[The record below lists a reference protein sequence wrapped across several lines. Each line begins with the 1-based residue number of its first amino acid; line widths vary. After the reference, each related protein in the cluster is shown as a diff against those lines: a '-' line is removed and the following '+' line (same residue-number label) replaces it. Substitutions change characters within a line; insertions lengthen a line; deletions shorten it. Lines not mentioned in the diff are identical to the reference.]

1 MFAQVIV
8 DVPVKQVN
16 RPFEY
21 RIPAIFEGKIEVG
34 MRVVVP
40 FAGRSVQGFVVSI
53 RPTSDFEGELK
64 EIERLM
70 DLEPVLSKEMIELGE
85 YMSNHLFAFLIHC
98 YQTMLPAML
107 KTTTRKLENP
117 QEQEE
122 IFQRIFNEQ
131 LEIEVT
137 DEMPK
142 EVLSELL
149 RLKQKGI
156 VQTKTLVEDRKQ
168 IKTEDWIVLS
178 YLPEEYL
185 EMMKQVPKNAAKQ
198 LRFLEGLSSLENT
211 EISKAEF
218 ITRFNVVQADVKKA
232 LEKGWILL
240 EKRAVDRD
248 PYAGRKIVHSKPFEL
263 NEEQKQVFQQVLEEE
278 SDETSHVYLLQGVT
292 GSGKTE
298 IYIELIKKAF
308 FEGYGSI
315 FLVPEIS
322 LTPQMVERFQSEFKN
337 NIAILHS
344 SLSDIERAK
353 EWESIYTGEKKIVL
367 GVRSAIFSPVKNLK
381 YIILDEEHEATY
393 KQDSSPRYNAKY
405 VAIKRCLDE
414 DAKLILG
421 SATPSIESYY
431 YAKTGIYELLSLED
445 RYGNAQMPDIQVV
458 DMKQEDDLFFS
469 KALLEE
475 IKNTLLKNEQVIL
488 LLNRKGYSTY
498 IQCKDCGYVEE
509 CENCSI
515 KMSYYKGVNKYKC
528 NYCGKQIHY
537 TGKCT
542 KCGSTNLIHSGK
554 GIERI
559 EEELKKYFDVPMIK
573 VDSELSRNKD
583 YFSKIYKDF
592 SDKKYSILIG
602 TQIIAKGLHFPN
614 VTLVGVINSD
624 IILNFPDF
632 RSGEKTFQLLT
643 QVSGRAGR
651 GDKKGKVIIQ
661 TYEPENNVIKDSKEE
676 NYDLFYEKEIN
687 SRKIFSYPPFS
698 KILNIGFSSEDEAR
712 LLEISKKF
720 YDEIK
725 SENIELYGP
734 MPSMVYKVQK
744 RFRMNIFVKGSKK
757 KIDKFKLF
765 LKRKLNEFNDAKV
778 RIVVDIDPINMM

>member
-1 MFAQVIV
+1 MQYFDIYIDSMKGIYTYSDKNDEFEIGENVIV
-8 DVPVKQVN
+8 
-16 RPFEY
+16 PF
-21 RIPAIFEGKIEVG
+21 RNIKK
-34 MRVVVP
+34 
-40 FAGRSVQGFVVSI
+40 SGFII
-53 RPTSDFEGELK
+53 RKNLK
-64 EIERLM
+64 ENFNFK
-70 DLEPVLSKEMIELGE
+70 VLNISSKVKN
-85 YMSNHLFAFLIHC
+85 S
-98 YQTMLPAML
+98 L
-107 KTTTRKLENP
+107 K
-117 QEQEE
+117 
-122 IFQRIFNEQ
+122 
-131 LEIEVT
+131 
-137 DEMPK
+137 
-142 EVLSELL
+142 LL
-149 RLKQKGI
+149 N
-156 VQTKTLVEDRKQ
+156 KQ
-168 IKTEDWIVLS
+168 IKLIEWMVDYYLASYDSVIKAMIPKKIKISYNNIYIINLDRLNILS
-178 YLPEEYL
+178 EYL
-185 EMMKQVPKNAAKQ
+185 DNEIINHVFSLVTISYSTAKTKFKKSVIDNLINKGFLYKNDNNIYINIEKFYKLKEENKEIFEYFYKKTIIKKEKLEEKFKKNDIKELEEKEILKIEANINEKKEYVSNNTEKVFENKSLLNKKQ
-198 LRFLEGLSSLENT
+198 LAIKENIEKSIKKYFLL
-211 EISKAEF
+211 K
-218 ITRFNVVQADVKKA
+218 
-232 LEKGWILL
+232 
-240 EKRAVDRD
+240 
-248 PYAGRKIVHSKPFEL
+248 
-263 NEEQKQVFQQVLEEE
+263 
-278 SDETSHVYLLQGVT
+278 GVT

-509 CENCSI
+509 CDNCSI
-515 KMSYYKGVNKYKC
+515 KMSYYKSTNKYKC
-528 NYCGKQIHY
+528 NYCGKQIYY

-676 NYDLFYEKEIN
+676 NYDLFYEKEIS
-687 SRKIFSYPPFS
+687 SRKVFSYPPFS

-712 LLEISKKF
+712 LLDISKKF

-744 RFRMNIFVKGSKK
+744 RFRMNIFAKGSKK

-765 LKRKLNEFNDAKV
+765 LKRKLDEFNDTKV

>member
-1 MFAQVIV
+1 MKGIYTYSDKNDEFEVGENVIV
-8 DVPVKQVN
+8 PFRNIKKSGFIIRKNLKEHFEFKVLNISSKVKNSLKLLNEQIKLIEWMVDYYLASYDSVIKAMIPKKIKISYNNIYIINLDRLNILSEYLDNEIINHVFSLVTISYNTVKSKFKKSVIDSLINKNFLYKNENNIYVN
-16 RPFEY
+16 IEKFYKLKEENKEIFEY
-21 RIPAIFEGKIEVG
+21 FYKKTIIKKEKLEEKFKKNDIKELEEKEILKIE
-34 MRVVVP
+34 
-40 FAGRSVQGFVVSI
+40 ANINEKKEYVSNN
-53 RPTSDFEGELK
+53 TEKVFENKSL
-64 EIERLM
+64 L
-70 DLEPVLSKEMIELGE
+70 
-85 YMSNHLFAFLIHC
+85 
-98 YQTMLPAML
+98 
-107 KTTTRKLENP
+107 
-117 QEQEE
+117 
-122 IFQRIFNEQ
+122 NE
-131 LEIEVT
+131 
-137 DEMPK
+137 
-142 EVLSELL
+142 
-149 RLKQKGI
+149 
-156 VQTKTLVEDRKQ
+156 
-168 IKTEDWIVLS
+168 
-178 YLPEEYL
+178 
-185 EMMKQVPKNAAKQ
+185 KQ
-198 LRFLEGLSSLENT
+198 LAIKENIEKSIKKYFLL
-211 EISKAEF
+211 K
-218 ITRFNVVQADVKKA
+218 
-232 LEKGWILL
+232 
-240 EKRAVDRD
+240 
-248 PYAGRKIVHSKPFEL
+248 
-263 NEEQKQVFQQVLEEE
+263 
-278 SDETSHVYLLQGVT
+278 GVT

-431 YAKTGIYELLSLED
+431 YAKNGIYELLNLEN
-445 RYGNAQMPDIQVV
+445 RYGNAQIPDIQVV
-458 DMKQEDDLFFS
+458 DMKQEEDLFFS

-509 CENCSI
+509 CDNCSI
-515 KMSYYKGVNKYKC
+515 KMSYYKSTNKYKC
-528 NYCGKQIHY
+528 NYCGKQVHY
-537 TGKCT
+537 TGKCA

-559 EEELKKYFDVPMIK
+559 EEELKKYFDVPVIK
-573 VDSELSRNKD
+573 VDSELSRNKN

-676 NYDLFYEKEIN
+676 NY
-687 SRKIFSYPPFS
+687 
-698 KILNIGFSSEDEAR
+698 
-712 LLEISKKF
+712 
-720 YDEIK
+720 
-725 SENIELYGP
+725 
-734 MPSMVYKVQK
+734 
-744 RFRMNIFVKGSKK
+744 
-757 KIDKFKLF
+757 KFKLF
-765 LKRKLNEFNDAKV
+765 LKKKLNEFNDTKV
-778 RIVVDIDPINMM
+778 RIIVDIDPVNLM

>member
-1 MFAQVIV
+1 MQYFDIYIDSMKGIYTYSDKNDEFEVGENVIV
-8 DVPVKQVN
+8 PFRNIKKSGFIIRKNLKEHFEFKVLNISSKVKNSLKLSNEQIKLIEWMVDYYLASYDSVIKAMIPKKIKISYNNIYIINLDRLNILSEYLDNEIINHVFSLVTISYNTVKSKFKKSVIDSLINKNFLYKNENNIYVN
-16 RPFEY
+16 IEKFYKLKEENKEIFEY
-21 RIPAIFEGKIEVG
+21 FYKKTIIKKEKLEEKFKKNDIKELEEIEILKIE
-34 MRVVVP
+34 
-40 FAGRSVQGFVVSI
+40 ANINEKKEYVSNN
-53 RPTSDFEGELK
+53 TEKVFENKSL
-64 EIERLM
+64 L
-70 DLEPVLSKEMIELGE
+70 
-85 YMSNHLFAFLIHC
+85 
-98 YQTMLPAML
+98 
-107 KTTTRKLENP
+107 
-117 QEQEE
+117 
-122 IFQRIFNEQ
+122 NE
-131 LEIEVT
+131 
-137 DEMPK
+137 
-142 EVLSELL
+142 
-149 RLKQKGI
+149 
-156 VQTKTLVEDRKQ
+156 
-168 IKTEDWIVLS
+168 
-178 YLPEEYL
+178 
-185 EMMKQVPKNAAKQ
+185 KQ
-198 LRFLEGLSSLENT
+198 LAIKENIEKSIKKYFLL
-211 EISKAEF
+211 K
-218 ITRFNVVQADVKKA
+218 
-232 LEKGWILL
+232 
-240 EKRAVDRD
+240 
-248 PYAGRKIVHSKPFEL
+248 
-263 NEEQKQVFQQVLEEE
+263 
-278 SDETSHVYLLQGVT
+278 GVT

-509 CENCSI
+509 CDNCSI
-515 KMSYYKGVNKYKC
+515 KMSYYKSTNKYKC
-528 NYCGKQIHY
+528 NYCGKQIYY

-559 EEELKKYFDVPMIK
+559 EEELKKYFDVPIIK

-676 NYDLFYEKEIN
+676 NYDLFYEKEIS
-687 SRKIFSYPPFS
+687 SRKVFSYPPFS

-712 LLEISKKF
+712 LLDISKKF

-744 RFRMNIFVKGSKK
+744 RFRMNIFAKGSKK
-757 KIDKFKLF
+757 KIDRFKLF
-765 LKRKLNEFNDAKV
+765 LKRKLNEFNDTKV

>member
-1 MFAQVIV
+1 MQYFDIYIDSMKGIYTYSDKNDEFEVGENVIV
-8 DVPVKQVN
+8 PFRNIKKSGFIIRKNLKENFEFKVLNISSKVKNSLKLSDKQIKLIEWMVDYYLASYDSVMKAMIPKKIKISYNNVYSINLNKLDILSKNLNNEIIKYIFSLTTISYSTAKTKFKKSVVDSLINKNFLYKNENNIYVN
-16 RPFEY
+16 IEKFYKLKEENKEIFEY
-21 RIPAIFEGKIEVG
+21 FYKKTIIKKEKLEEKFKKIDIKELEEKEILKIEVNINKKKEYI
-34 MRVVVP
+34 
-40 FAGRSVQGFVVSI
+40 SDSI
-53 RPTSDFEGELK
+53 EKVFKNKSL
-64 EIERLM
+64 L
-70 DLEPVLSKEMIELGE
+70 
-85 YMSNHLFAFLIHC
+85 
-98 YQTMLPAML
+98 
-107 KTTTRKLENP
+107 
-117 QEQEE
+117 
-122 IFQRIFNEQ
+122 NE
-131 LEIEVT
+131 
-137 DEMPK
+137 
-142 EVLSELL
+142 
-149 RLKQKGI
+149 
-156 VQTKTLVEDRKQ
+156 
-168 IKTEDWIVLS
+168 
-178 YLPEEYL
+178 
-185 EMMKQVPKNAAKQ
+185 KQ
-198 LRFLEGLSSLENT
+198 LTIKENIEKSNKKYFLL
-211 EISKAEF
+211 K
-218 ITRFNVVQADVKKA
+218 
-232 LEKGWILL
+232 
-240 EKRAVDRD
+240 
-248 PYAGRKIVHSKPFEL
+248 
-263 NEEQKQVFQQVLEEE
+263 
-278 SDETSHVYLLQGVT
+278 GVT

-322 LTPQMVERFQSEFKN
+322 LTPQMVERFQTEFKN

-431 YAKTGIYELLSLED
+431 YAKTGIYELLNLEN
-445 RYGNAQMPDIQVV
+445 RYGNAVMPDIQIV
-458 DMKQEDDLFFS
+458 DMKQENNLFFS
-469 KALLEE
+469 KLLLEE

-509 CENCSI
+509 CDNCSI
-515 KMSYYKGVNKYKC
+515 KMSYYKSTNRYKC
-528 NYCGKQIHY
+528 NYCGKQVHY
-537 TGKCT
+537 TGKCS
-542 KCGSTNLIHSGK
+542 KCGSINLIHSGK

-559 EEELKKYFDVPMIK
+559 EEELKKYFDVSMIK

-676 NYDLFYEKEIN
+676 NYELFYEKEIN

-698 KILNIGFSSEDEAR
+698 KILNIGFSSEDEER
-712 LLEISKKF
+712 LLEVSKNF
-720 YDEIK
+720 YDDIK
-725 SENIELYGP
+725 SQDIELYGP

-744 RFRMNIFVKGSKK
+744 RYRMNIFAKGSKK
-757 KIDKFKLF
+757 KIDNFKKF
-765 LKRKLNEFNDAKV
+765 LKKKLNEFNDTKV
-778 RIVVDIDPINMM
+778 RIVIDIDPVNLM

>member
-1 MFAQVIV
+1 MQYFDIYIDSMKGIYTYSDKNDEFEVGENVIV
-8 DVPVKQVN
+8 PFRNIKKSGFIIRKNLKENFEFKVLNISSKVKNSLKLSNEQIKLIEWMVDYYLASYDSVIKAMIPKKIKISYNNVYSINLNKLDILSKNLNNEIIKYIFSLTTISYSTAKTKFKKSVVDSLINKNFLYKNENNIYVN
-16 RPFEY
+16 IEKFYKLKEENKEIFEY
-21 RIPAIFEGKIEVG
+21 FYKKTIIKKEKFKKIDIKELEEKEILKIEVNINKKKEYI
-34 MRVVVP
+34 
-40 FAGRSVQGFVVSI
+40 SDSI
-53 RPTSDFEGELK
+53 EKVFKNKSL
-64 EIERLM
+64 
-70 DLEPVLSKEMIELGE
+70 
-85 YMSNHLFAFLIHC
+85 
-98 YQTMLPAML
+98 
-107 KTTTRKLENP
+107 
-117 QEQEE
+117 
-122 IFQRIFNEQ
+122 
-131 LEIEVT
+131 
-137 DEMPK
+137 
-142 EVLSELL
+142 LSE
-149 RLKQKGI
+149 
-156 VQTKTLVEDRKQ
+156 
-168 IKTEDWIVLS
+168 
-178 YLPEEYL
+178 
-185 EMMKQVPKNAAKQ
+185 KQ
-198 LRFLEGLSSLENT
+198 LTIKENIEKSNKKYFLL
-211 EISKAEF
+211 K
-218 ITRFNVVQADVKKA
+218 
-232 LEKGWILL
+232 
-240 EKRAVDRD
+240 
-248 PYAGRKIVHSKPFEL
+248 
-263 NEEQKQVFQQVLEEE
+263 
-278 SDETSHVYLLQGVT
+278 GVT

-322 LTPQMVERFQSEFKN
+322 LTPQMVERFQTEFKN

-414 DAKLILG
+414 GAKLILG

-431 YAKTGIYELLSLED
+431 YAKTGIYELLNLEN
-445 RYGNAQMPDIQVV
+445 RYGNAVMPDIQIV
-458 DMKQEDDLFFS
+458 DMKQENDLFFS
-469 KALLEE
+469 KVLLEE

-509 CENCSI
+509 CDNCSI
-515 KMSYYKGVNKYKC
+515 KMSYYKSTNRYKC
-528 NYCGKQIHY
+528 NYCGKQVHY
-537 TGKCT
+537 TGKCS

-559 EEELKKYFDVPMIK
+559 EEELKKYFDIPMIK

-687 SRKIFSYPPFS
+687 SRKVFSYPPFS
-698 KILNIGFSSEDEAR
+698 KILNIGFSSEDEER
-712 LLEISKKF
+712 LLEVSKNF

-725 SENIELYGP
+725 SQDIELYGP

-765 LKRKLNEFNDAKV
+765 LKKKLNRFNDTKV
-778 RIVVDIDPINMM
+778 RIIVDIDPVNLM

>member
-1 MFAQVIV
+1 MQYFDIYIDSMKGIYTYSDKNDEFEVGENVIV
-8 DVPVKQVN
+8 
-16 RPFEY
+16 PF
-21 RIPAIFEGKIEVG
+21 RNIKK
-34 MRVVVP
+34 
-40 FAGRSVQGFVVSI
+40 SGFII
-53 RPTSDFEGELK
+53 RKNLK
-64 EIERLM
+64 ESFEFK
-70 DLEPVLSKEMIELGE
+70 VLNISSKVKN
-85 YMSNHLFAFLIHC
+85 S
-98 YQTMLPAML
+98 L
-107 KTTTRKLENP
+107 K
-117 QEQEE
+117 
-122 IFQRIFNEQ
+122 
-131 LEIEVT
+131 
-137 DEMPK
+137 
-142 EVLSELL
+142 LL
-149 RLKQKGI
+149 N
-156 VQTKTLVEDRKQ
+156 KQ
-168 IKTEDWIVLS
+168 IKLIEWMVDYYLASYDSVIKAMIPKKIKISYNNIYIINLDRLNILS
-178 YLPEEYL
+178 EYL
-185 EMMKQVPKNAAKQ
+185 DNEIINHVFSLATISYNTVKSKFKKSVIDSLINKNFLYKNENNIYVNIEKFYKLKEENKEIFEYFYKKTIIKKEKLEEKFKKNDIKELEEKEILKIEASISEKKDYSSDNIEKVFRNKSLLNEKQ
-198 LRFLEGLSSLENT
+198 LAIKENIENSDKKYFLL
-211 EISKAEF
+211 K
-218 ITRFNVVQADVKKA
+218 
-232 LEKGWILL
+232 
-240 EKRAVDRD
+240 
-248 PYAGRKIVHSKPFEL
+248 
-263 NEEQKQVFQQVLEEE
+263 
-278 SDETSHVYLLQGVT
+278 GVT

-353 EWESIYTGEKKIVL
+353 EWKSIYTGEKKIVL

-509 CENCSI
+509 CDNCSI
-515 KMSYYKGVNKYKC
+515 KMSYYKSTNRYKC
-528 NYCGKQIHY
+528 NYCGKQIYY

-559 EEELKKYFDVPMIK
+559 EEELKKYFDVPIIK

-583 YFSKIYKDF
+583 YFSRIYKDF

-676 NYDLFYEKEIN
+676 NYDLFYEKEIS
-687 SRKIFSYPPFS
+687 SRKVFSYPPFS

-712 LLEISKKF
+712 LLDISKKF

-744 RFRMNIFVKGSKK
+744 RFRMNIFAKGSKK

-765 LKRKLNEFNDAKV
+765 LKRKLNEFNDTKV

>member
-1 MFAQVIV
+1 
-8 DVPVKQVN
+8 
-16 RPFEY
+16 
-21 RIPAIFEGKIEVG
+21 
-34 MRVVVP
+34 
-40 FAGRSVQGFVVSI
+40 
-53 RPTSDFEGELK
+53 
-64 EIERLM
+64 
-70 DLEPVLSKEMIELGE
+70 
-85 YMSNHLFAFLIHC
+85 
-98 YQTMLPAML
+98 
-107 KTTTRKLENP
+107 
-117 QEQEE
+117 
-122 IFQRIFNEQ
+122 
-131 LEIEVT
+131 
-137 DEMPK
+137 
-142 EVLSELL
+142 
-149 RLKQKGI
+149 
-156 VQTKTLVEDRKQ
+156 
-168 IKTEDWIVLS
+168 
-178 YLPEEYL
+178 
-185 EMMKQVPKNAAKQ
+185 
-198 LRFLEGLSSLENT
+198 
-211 EISKAEF
+211 
-218 ITRFNVVQADVKKA
+218 
-232 LEKGWILL
+232 
-240 EKRAVDRD
+240 
-248 PYAGRKIVHSKPFEL
+248 
-263 NEEQKQVFQQVLEEE
+263 
-278 SDETSHVYLLQGVT
+278 
-292 GSGKTE
+292 
-298 IYIELIKKAF
+298 
-308 FEGYGSI
+308 
-315 FLVPEIS
+315 
-322 LTPQMVERFQSEFKN
+322 MVERFQTEFKN

-431 YAKTGIYELLSLED
+431 YAKTGIYELLNLEN
-445 RYGNAQMPDIQVV
+445 RYGNAVMPDIQIV
-458 DMKQEDDLFFS
+458 DMKQENNLFFS
-469 KALLEE
+469 KLLLEE

-509 CENCSI
+509 CDNCSI
-515 KMSYYKGVNKYKC
+515 KMSYYKSTNRYKC
-528 NYCGKQIHY
+528 NYCGKQVHY
-537 TGKCT
+537 TGKCS
-542 KCGSTNLIHSGK
+542 KCGSINLIHSGK

-559 EEELKKYFDVPMIK
+559 EEELKKYFDVSMIK

-676 NYDLFYEKEIN
+676 NYELFYEKEIN

-698 KILNIGFSSEDEAR
+698 KILNIGFSSEDEER
-712 LLEISKKF
+712 LLEVSKNF
-720 YDEIK
+720 YDDIK
-725 SENIELYGP
+725 SQDIELYGP

-744 RFRMNIFVKGSKK
+744 RYRMNIFAKGSKK
-757 KIDKFKLF
+757 KIDNFKKF
-765 LKRKLNEFNDAKV
+765 LKKKLNEFNDTKV
-778 RIVVDIDPINMM
+778 RIVIDIDPVNLM

>member
-1 MFAQVIV
+1 MQYFDIYIDSMKGIYTYSDKNDEFEVGENVIV
-8 DVPVKQVN
+8 PFRNIKKSGFIIRKNLKENFNFKVLNISSKVKNSLKLSNEQIKLIEWMTDYYLASYDSVIKAMIPKKIKISYSN
-16 RPFEY
+16 VYIINLNKLNILNQYLDNDIIKYIISLTTISYSTAKTKFKKSVIDNLINKGFLYKNDNNIYINIEKFYKLKEENKEIFEY
-21 RIPAIFEGKIEVG
+21 FYKKTIIKKEKLEEKFKKNDIKELEEKEILKIE
-34 MRVVVP
+34 
-40 FAGRSVQGFVVSI
+40 ANINEKKEYVSNN
-53 RPTSDFEGELK
+53 TEKVFENK
-64 EIERLM
+64 
-70 DLEPVLSKEMIELGE
+70 S
-85 YMSNHLFAFLIHC
+85 
-98 YQTMLPAML
+98 
-107 KTTTRKLENP
+107 
-117 QEQEE
+117 
-122 IFQRIFNEQ
+122 
-131 LEIEVT
+131 
-137 DEMPK
+137 
-142 EVLSELL
+142 LL
-149 RLKQKGI
+149 NK
-156 VQTKTLVEDRKQ
+156 
-168 IKTEDWIVLS
+168 
-178 YLPEEYL
+178 
-185 EMMKQVPKNAAKQ
+185 KQ
-198 LRFLEGLSSLENT
+198 LAIKENIEKSIKKYFLL
-211 EISKAEF
+211 K
-218 ITRFNVVQADVKKA
+218 
-232 LEKGWILL
+232 
-240 EKRAVDRD
+240 
-248 PYAGRKIVHSKPFEL
+248 
-263 NEEQKQVFQQVLEEE
+263 
-278 SDETSHVYLLQGVT
+278 GVT

-509 CENCSI
+509 CDNCSI
-515 KMSYYKGVNKYKC
+515 KMSYYKSTNKYKC
-528 NYCGKQIHY
+528 NYCGKQIYY

-676 NYDLFYEKEIN
+676 NYDLFYEKEIS
-687 SRKIFSYPPFS
+687 SRKVFSYPPFS

-712 LLEISKKF
+712 LLDISKKF

-744 RFRMNIFVKGSKK
+744 RFRMNIFAKGSKK

-765 LKRKLNEFNDAKV
+765 LKRKLNEFNDTKV

>member
-1 MFAQVIV
+1 MQYFDIYIDSMKGIYTYSDKNDEFEVGENVIV
-8 DVPVKQVN
+8 PFRNIKKSGFIIRKNLKESFEFKVLNISSKVKNSLKLSDEQIKLIEWIVDYYLASYDSVMKAMIPKKIKISYSNIYSINLGNFGILNEYLDNDIIKYIFSLTTISYSTAKTKFKKSVVDSLINKNFLYKNENNIYVN
-16 RPFEY
+16 IEKFYKLKEENKEIFEY
-21 RIPAIFEGKIEVG
+21 FYKKTIIKKEKLEEKFKRNNIKELEEKEILKIEVN
-34 MRVVVP
+34 
-40 FAGRSVQGFVVSI
+40 I
-53 RPTSDFEGELK
+53 NKKKEYISDN
-64 EIERLM
+64 IEKVFKNKSL
-70 DLEPVLSKEMIELGE
+70 L
-85 YMSNHLFAFLIHC
+85 
-98 YQTMLPAML
+98 
-107 KTTTRKLENP
+107 
-117 QEQEE
+117 
-122 IFQRIFNEQ
+122 NE
-131 LEIEVT
+131 
-137 DEMPK
+137 
-142 EVLSELL
+142 
-149 RLKQKGI
+149 
-156 VQTKTLVEDRKQ
+156 
-168 IKTEDWIVLS
+168 
-178 YLPEEYL
+178 
-185 EMMKQVPKNAAKQ
+185 KQ
-198 LRFLEGLSSLENT
+198 LTIKENIEKSNKKYFLL
-211 EISKAEF
+211 K
-218 ITRFNVVQADVKKA
+218 
-232 LEKGWILL
+232 
-240 EKRAVDRD
+240 
-248 PYAGRKIVHSKPFEL
+248 
-263 NEEQKQVFQQVLEEE
+263 
-278 SDETSHVYLLQGVT
+278 GVT

-322 LTPQMVERFQSEFKN
+322 LTPQMVERFQTEFKN

-431 YAKTGIYELLSLED
+431 YAKTGIYELLNLEN
-445 RYGNAQMPDIQVV
+445 RYGNAVMPDIQIV
-458 DMKQEDDLFFS
+458 DMKQENNLFFS
-469 KALLEE
+469 KLLLEE

-509 CENCSI
+509 CDNCSI
-515 KMSYYKGVNKYKC
+515 KMSYYKSTNRYKC
-528 NYCGKQIHY
+528 NYCGKQVHY
-537 TGKCT
+537 TGKCS

-559 EEELKKYFDVPMIK
+559 EEELKKYFDVSMIK

-614 VTLVGVINSD
+614 ITLVGVINSD

-676 NYDLFYEKEIN
+676 NYELFYEKEIN

-698 KILNIGFSSEDEAR
+698 KILNIGFSSEDEER
-712 LLEISKKF
+712 LLEISKNF
-720 YDEIK
+720 YDDIK
-725 SENIELYGP
+725 SQDIELYGP

-744 RFRMNIFVKGSKK
+744 RYRMNIFAKGSKK
-757 KIDKFKLF
+757 KIDNFKKF
-765 LKRKLNEFNDAKV
+765 LKKKLNEFNDTKV
-778 RIVVDIDPINMM
+778 RIIVDIDPVNLM

>member
-1 MFAQVIV
+1 MQYFDIYIDSMKGIYTYSDKNDEFEIGENVIV
-8 DVPVKQVN
+8 PFRNIKKSGFIIRKNLKEDFNFKVLNISSKVKNSLKLLNEQIKLIEWMVDYYLASYDSVIKAMIPKKIKISYNNIYIINLDRLNILSEYLDNEIINHVFSLVTISYNTVKSKFKKSVIDSLISKNFLYKNENNIYVN
-16 RPFEY
+16 IEKFYKLKEENKEIFEY
-21 RIPAIFEGKIEVG
+21 FYKKTIIKKEKLEEKFKKNDIKELEEKEILKIE
-34 MRVVVP
+34 
-40 FAGRSVQGFVVSI
+40 ANI
-53 RPTSDFEGELK
+53 NEKKEYISDN
-64 EIERLM
+64 IEK
-70 DLEPVLSKEMIELGE
+70 VFKNKS
-85 YMSNHLFAFLIHC
+85 
-98 YQTMLPAML
+98 
-107 KTTTRKLENP
+107 
-117 QEQEE
+117 
-122 IFQRIFNEQ
+122 
-131 LEIEVT
+131 
-137 DEMPK
+137 
-142 EVLSELL
+142 LL
-149 RLKQKGI
+149 NK
-156 VQTKTLVEDRKQ
+156 
-168 IKTEDWIVLS
+168 
-178 YLPEEYL
+178 
-185 EMMKQVPKNAAKQ
+185 KQ
-198 LRFLEGLSSLENT
+198 LAIKENIENSDKKYFLL
-211 EISKAEF
+211 K
-218 ITRFNVVQADVKKA
+218 
-232 LEKGWILL
+232 
-240 EKRAVDRD
+240 
-248 PYAGRKIVHSKPFEL
+248 
-263 NEEQKQVFQQVLEEE
+263 
-278 SDETSHVYLLQGVT
+278 GVT

-458 DMKQEDDLFFS
+458 DMKQEDDSFFS

-509 CENCSI
+509 CDNCSI
-515 KMSYYKGVNKYKC
+515 KMSYYKSTNKYKC
-528 NYCGKQIHY
+528 NYCGKQIYY

-559 EEELKKYFDVPMIK
+559 EEELKKYFDVPIIK

-676 NYDLFYEKEIN
+676 NYDLFYEKEIS
-687 SRKIFSYPPFS
+687 SRKVFSYPPFS

-712 LLEISKKF
+712 LLDISKKF

-744 RFRMNIFVKGSKK
+744 RFRMNIFAKGSKK

-765 LKRKLNEFNDAKV
+765 LKKKLNEFNDTKV
-778 RIVVDIDPINMM
+778 RIIVDIDPVNLM

>member
-1 MFAQVIV
+1 MQYFDIYIDSVKGIYTYSDKNDEFEVGENVIV
-8 DVPVKQVN
+8 PFRNIKKSGFIIRKNFKESFDFKVLNISSKVKNSLKLSNEQIKLIEWMADYYLSSYDSIIKAMIPKKIKISYNNIYSINLDKLDVLDKYLNNDIIKYLFSLTIISYSTAKTKFKKSIIDSLVDKNVLYKDENNIFINPEKILDLKKENKEV
-16 RPFEY
+16 FEY
-21 RIPAIFEGKIEVG
+21 FYKKTIVKKEKLEENFKKFDIRELEEKKILKIE
-34 MRVVVP
+34 
-40 FAGRSVQGFVVSI
+40 ANI
-53 RPTSDFEGELK
+53 NEKKEYISDNTENVFENK
-64 EIERLM
+64 
-70 DLEPVLSKEMIELGE
+70 S
-85 YMSNHLFAFLIHC
+85 
-98 YQTMLPAML
+98 
-107 KTTTRKLENP
+107 
-117 QEQEE
+117 
-122 IFQRIFNEQ
+122 
-131 LEIEVT
+131 
-137 DEMPK
+137 
-142 EVLSELL
+142 LL
-149 RLKQKGI
+149 NK
-156 VQTKTLVEDRKQ
+156 
-168 IKTEDWIVLS
+168 
-178 YLPEEYL
+178 
-185 EMMKQVPKNAAKQ
+185 KQ
-198 LRFLEGLSSLENT
+198 LAIKENIENSDKKYFLL
-211 EISKAEF
+211 K
-218 ITRFNVVQADVKKA
+218 
-232 LEKGWILL
+232 
-240 EKRAVDRD
+240 
-248 PYAGRKIVHSKPFEL
+248 
-263 NEEQKQVFQQVLEEE
+263 
-278 SDETSHVYLLQGVT
+278 GVT

-353 EWESIYTGEKKIVL
+353 EWESIYTGVKKIVL

-381 YIILDEEHEATY
+381 YIILDEEHEVTY

-414 DAKLILG
+414 NVKLILG

-445 RYGNAQMPDIQVV
+445 RYGNAEMPDIQIV
-458 DMKQEDDLFFS
+458 DMKKEEDLFFS
-469 KALLEE
+469 KSLLEE

-509 CENCSI
+509 CNDCSI
-515 KMSYYKGVNKYKC
+515 KMSYYKSVNKYKC

-676 NYDLFYEKEIN
+676 NYNLFYEKEIS
-687 SRKIFSYPPFS
+687 SRKVFSYPPFS
-698 KILNIGFSSEDEAR
+698 KILNIGFSSEDEAKV
-712 LLEISKKF
+712 LEIARKF

-725 SENIELYGP
+725 SQDIELYGP

-765 LKRKLNEFNDAKV
+765 LKKKLNEFNDTKV

>member
-1 MFAQVIV
+1 MQYFDIYIDSMKGIYTYSDKNDEFEVGENVIV
-8 DVPVKQVN
+8 PFRNIKKSGFIIRKNLKENFNFKVLNISSKVKNSLKLSNEQIKLIEWMTDYYLASYDSVIKAMIPKKIKISYSN
-16 RPFEY
+16 VYIINLNKLNILNQYLDNDIIKYIISLTTISYSTAKTKFKKSVIDNLINKGFLYKNDNNIYINIEKFYKLKEENKEIFEY
-21 RIPAIFEGKIEVG
+21 FYKKTIIKKEKLEEKFKKNDIKELEEKEILKIE
-34 MRVVVP
+34 
-40 FAGRSVQGFVVSI
+40 ANINEKKEYVSNN
-53 RPTSDFEGELK
+53 TEKVFENK
-64 EIERLM
+64 
-70 DLEPVLSKEMIELGE
+70 S
-85 YMSNHLFAFLIHC
+85 
-98 YQTMLPAML
+98 
-107 KTTTRKLENP
+107 
-117 QEQEE
+117 
-122 IFQRIFNEQ
+122 
-131 LEIEVT
+131 
-137 DEMPK
+137 
-142 EVLSELL
+142 LL
-149 RLKQKGI
+149 NK
-156 VQTKTLVEDRKQ
+156 
-168 IKTEDWIVLS
+168 
-178 YLPEEYL
+178 
-185 EMMKQVPKNAAKQ
+185 KQ
-198 LRFLEGLSSLENT
+198 LAIKENIEKSIKKYFLL
-211 EISKAEF
+211 K
-218 ITRFNVVQADVKKA
+218 
-232 LEKGWILL
+232 
-240 EKRAVDRD
+240 
-248 PYAGRKIVHSKPFEL
+248 
-263 NEEQKQVFQQVLEEE
+263 
-278 SDETSHVYLLQGVT
+278 GVT

-445 RYGNAQMPDIQVV
+445 RYGNAQMPNIQVV

-509 CENCSI
+509 CDNCSI
-515 KMSYYKGVNKYKC
+515 KMSYYKSTNKYKC

-559 EEELKKYFDVPMIK
+559 EEELKKYFNVPMIK

-583 YFSKIYKDF
+583 YFSRIYKDF

-687 SRKIFSYPPFS
+687 SRKVFSYPPFS

-712 LLEISKKF
+712 LLDISKKF

-725 SENIELYGP
+725 SQDVELYGP

-744 RFRMNIFVKGSKK
+744 RFRMNIFAKGSKK

-765 LKRKLNEFNDAKV
+765 LKRKLNEFNDTKV

>member
-1 MFAQVIV
+1 MQYFDIYIDSMKGIYTYSDKNDEFEVGENVIV
-8 DVPVKQVN
+8 PFRNIKKSGFIIRKNLKENFEFKVLNISSKVKNSLKLSDKQIKLIEWMIDYYLASYDSVMKAMIPKKIKISYNNVYSINLNKLDILSKNLNNEIIKYIFSLTTISYSTAKTKFKKSVVDSLINKNFLYKNENNIYVN
-16 RPFEY
+16 IEKFYKLKEENKEIFEY
-21 RIPAIFEGKIEVG
+21 FYKKTTIKKEKLEEKEILKIEVNINKKKEYI
-34 MRVVVP
+34 
-40 FAGRSVQGFVVSI
+40 SDSI
-53 RPTSDFEGELK
+53 EKVFKNKSL
-64 EIERLM
+64 L
-70 DLEPVLSKEMIELGE
+70 
-85 YMSNHLFAFLIHC
+85 
-98 YQTMLPAML
+98 
-107 KTTTRKLENP
+107 
-117 QEQEE
+117 
-122 IFQRIFNEQ
+122 NE
-131 LEIEVT
+131 
-137 DEMPK
+137 
-142 EVLSELL
+142 
-149 RLKQKGI
+149 
-156 VQTKTLVEDRKQ
+156 
-168 IKTEDWIVLS
+168 
-178 YLPEEYL
+178 
-185 EMMKQVPKNAAKQ
+185 KQ
-198 LRFLEGLSSLENT
+198 LTIKENIEKSNKKYFLL
-211 EISKAEF
+211 K
-218 ITRFNVVQADVKKA
+218 
-232 LEKGWILL
+232 
-240 EKRAVDRD
+240 
-248 PYAGRKIVHSKPFEL
+248 
-263 NEEQKQVFQQVLEEE
+263 
-278 SDETSHVYLLQGVT
+278 GVT

-322 LTPQMVERFQSEFKN
+322 LTPQMVERFQTEFKN

-431 YAKTGIYELLSLED
+431 YAKTGIYELLNLEN
-445 RYGNAQMPDIQVV
+445 RYGNAVMPDIQIV
-458 DMKQEDDLFFS
+458 DMKQENNLFFS
-469 KALLEE
+469 KLLLEE

-498 IQCKDCGYVEE
+498 IQCTDCGYVEE
-509 CENCSI
+509 CDNCSI
-515 KMSYYKGVNKYKC
+515 KMSYYKSTNRYKC
-528 NYCGKQIHY
+528 NYCGKQVHY
-537 TGKCT
+537 TGKCS
-542 KCGSTNLIHSGK
+542 KCGSINLIHSGK

-559 EEELKKYFDVPMIK
+559 EEELKKYFDVSMIK

-676 NYDLFYEKEIN
+676 NYELFYEKEIN
-687 SRKIFSYPPFS
+687 SRKVFSYPPFS
-698 KILNIGFSSEDEAR
+698 KILNIGFSSEDEER
-712 LLEISKKF
+712 LLEVSKNF
-720 YDEIK
+720 YDDIK
-725 SENIELYGP
+725 SQDIELYGP

-744 RFRMNIFVKGSKK
+744 RYRMNIFAKGSKK
-757 KIDKFKLF
+757 KIDNFKKF
-765 LKRKLNEFNDAKV
+765 LKKKLNEFNDTKV
-778 RIVVDIDPINMM
+778 RIVIDIDPVNLM

>member
-1 MFAQVIV
+1 MQYFDIYIDSMKGIYTYSDKNDEFEVGENVIV
-8 DVPVKQVN
+8 
-16 RPFEY
+16 PF
-21 RIPAIFEGKIEVG
+21 RNIKK
-34 MRVVVP
+34 
-40 FAGRSVQGFVVSI
+40 SGFII
-53 RPTSDFEGELK
+53 RKNLK
-64 EIERLM
+64 ENFNFK
-70 DLEPVLSKEMIELGE
+70 VLNISSKVKN
-85 YMSNHLFAFLIHC
+85 S
-98 YQTMLPAML
+98 L
-107 KTTTRKLENP
+107 KLS
-117 QEQEE
+117 
-122 IFQRIFNEQ
+122 NEQ
-131 LEIEVT
+131 IKLIEWMV
-137 DEMPK
+137 DYYLASYDSVIKAMIPK
-142 EVLSELL
+142 KIKISYNNIYIINLDKPNILSEYLYNEIIKYMIFL
-149 RLKQKGI
+149 TTISYSTAKTKFKKSIIDNLINKGF
-156 VQTKTLVEDRKQ
+156 L
-168 IKTEDWIVLS
+168 
-178 YLPEEYL
+178 Y
-185 EMMKQVPKNAAKQ
+185 KNDNNIYINMEK
-198 LRFLEGLSSLENT
+198 FL
-211 EISKAEF
+211 
-218 ITRFNVVQADVKKA
+218 
-232 LEKGWILL
+232 
-240 EKRAVDRD
+240 
-248 PYAGRKIVHSKPFEL
+248 EL
-263 NEEQKQVFQQVLEEE
+263 NEENKEIFEYFYKKTIIKKEKLEENFKRFDIRE
-278 SDETSHVYLLQGVT
+278 LEEKEILKIEANINEKKEYISDNTEKVFENKSLLNEKQLAIKENIEKSIKKYFLLKGVT

-509 CENCSI
+509 CDNCSI
-515 KMSYYKGVNKYKC
+515 KMSYYKSTNKYKC
-528 NYCGKQIHY
+528 NYCGKQIYY

-559 EEELKKYFDVPMIK
+559 EEELKKYFDVPIIK

-583 YFSKIYKDF
+583 YFSRIYKDF

-687 SRKIFSYPPFS
+687 SRKVFSYPPFS

-712 LLEISKKF
+712 LLDISKKF

-725 SENIELYGP
+725 SQDIELYGP

-765 LKRKLNEFNDAKV
+765 LKRKLNEFNDTKV

>member
-1 MFAQVIV
+1 MQYFDIYIDSMKGIYTYSDKNDEFEIGENVIV
-8 DVPVKQVN
+8 PFRNIKKSGFIIRKNLKENFNFKVLNISSKVKNSLKLSNEQIKLIEWMTDYYLASYDSVIKAMIPKKIKISYSNVYIINLNKLNILNQYLDNDIIKYIISLTTISYSTAKTKFKKSVIDNLINKGFLYKNDNNIYVN
-16 RPFEY
+16 IEKFYKLKEENKEIFEY
-21 RIPAIFEGKIEVG
+21 FYKKTIIKKEKLEEKFKKKDIKELEEKEILKIE
-34 MRVVVP
+34 
-40 FAGRSVQGFVVSI
+40 ANINEKKEHVSNN
-53 RPTSDFEGELK
+53 TEKVFENK
-64 EIERLM
+64 
-70 DLEPVLSKEMIELGE
+70 S
-85 YMSNHLFAFLIHC
+85 
-98 YQTMLPAML
+98 
-107 KTTTRKLENP
+107 
-117 QEQEE
+117 
-122 IFQRIFNEQ
+122 
-131 LEIEVT
+131 
-137 DEMPK
+137 
-142 EVLSELL
+142 LL
-149 RLKQKGI
+149 NK
-156 VQTKTLVEDRKQ
+156 
-168 IKTEDWIVLS
+168 
-178 YLPEEYL
+178 
-185 EMMKQVPKNAAKQ
+185 KQ
-198 LRFLEGLSSLENT
+198 LSIKENIEKSIKKYFLL
-211 EISKAEF
+211 K
-218 ITRFNVVQADVKKA
+218 
-232 LEKGWILL
+232 
-240 EKRAVDRD
+240 
-248 PYAGRKIVHSKPFEL
+248 
-263 NEEQKQVFQQVLEEE
+263 
-278 SDETSHVYLLQGVT
+278 GVT

-509 CENCSI
+509 CDNCSI
-515 KMSYYKGVNKYKC
+515 KMSYYKSTNKYKC
-528 NYCGKQIHY
+528 NYCGKQIYY

-676 NYDLFYEKEIN
+676 NYDLFYEKEIS
-687 SRKIFSYPPFS
+687 SRKVFSYPPFS

-712 LLEISKKF
+712 LLDISKKF

-744 RFRMNIFVKGSKK
+744 RFRMNIFAKGSKK

-765 LKRKLNEFNDAKV
+765 LKRKLNEFNDTKV

>member
-1 MFAQVIV
+1 MQYFDIYIDSMKGIYTYSDKNDEFEVGENVIV
-8 DVPVKQVN
+8 PFRNIKKSGFIIRKNLKEYFEFKVLNISSKVKNSLKLSNEQIKLIEWMVDYYLASYDSVIKAMIPKKIKISYN
-16 RPFEY
+16 NIYIINLDRLNILSEYLDNEIINHIFSLATISYSTAKSKFKKSVIDNLIEKKILFKDENNICINLENFYKLKEENKEIFEY
-21 RIPAIFEGKIEVG
+21 FYKKTIIKKEKLEEKFKKNDIKELEEKEILKIE
-34 MRVVVP
+34 
-40 FAGRSVQGFVVSI
+40 ANINEKKEYVSNN
-53 RPTSDFEGELK
+53 TEKVFENK
-64 EIERLM
+64 
-70 DLEPVLSKEMIELGE
+70 S
-85 YMSNHLFAFLIHC
+85 
-98 YQTMLPAML
+98 
-107 KTTTRKLENP
+107 
-117 QEQEE
+117 
-122 IFQRIFNEQ
+122 
-131 LEIEVT
+131 
-137 DEMPK
+137 
-142 EVLSELL
+142 LL
-149 RLKQKGI
+149 NK
-156 VQTKTLVEDRKQ
+156 
-168 IKTEDWIVLS
+168 
-178 YLPEEYL
+178 
-185 EMMKQVPKNAAKQ
+185 KQ
-198 LRFLEGLSSLENT
+198 LAIKENIEKSIKKYFLL
-211 EISKAEF
+211 K
-218 ITRFNVVQADVKKA
+218 
-232 LEKGWILL
+232 
-240 EKRAVDRD
+240 
-248 PYAGRKIVHSKPFEL
+248 
-263 NEEQKQVFQQVLEEE
+263 
-278 SDETSHVYLLQGVT
+278 GVT

-509 CENCSI
+509 CDNCSI
-515 KMSYYKGVNKYKC
+515 KMSYYKSTNKYKC
-528 NYCGKQIHY
+528 NYCGKQIYY

-559 EEELKKYFDVPMIK
+559 EEELKKYFDVPMIR

-687 SRKIFSYPPFS
+687 SRKVFSYPPFS

-712 LLEISKKF
+712 LLDISKKF

-744 RFRMNIFVKGSKK
+744 RFRMNIFAKGSKK

-765 LKRKLNEFNDAKV
+765 LKRKLNEFNDTKV

>member
-1 MFAQVIV
+1 MQYFDIYIDSMKGIYTYSDKNDEYEVGENVIV
-8 DVPVKQVN
+8 PFRNIKKSGFIIRKNLKESFDFKVLNISSKVKNSLKLSYEQIKLIDWMTDYYLASYDSVIKAM
-16 RPFEY
+16 
-21 RIPAIFEGKIEVG
+21 IPKKIKISYNNVYIINLNKLNILSQYLDNDIIKY
-34 MRVVVP
+34 MISLTTISYSTAKTK
-40 FAGRSVQGFVVSI
+40 FKKSVIDNLINKGFLYKNDNNI
-53 RPTSDFEGELK
+53 YINIEKFLELK
-64 EIERLM
+64 EENKEIFEYFYKKTIVKKEKLEENFKRFDIR
-70 DLEPVLSKEMIELGE
+70 DLEEKEILKIEANINEKKE
-85 YMSNHLFAFLIHC
+85 YILDNTEKVF
-98 YQTMLPAML
+98 
-107 KTTTRKLENP
+107 ENKSLL
-117 QEQEE
+117 
-122 IFQRIFNEQ
+122 NE
-131 LEIEVT
+131 
-137 DEMPK
+137 
-142 EVLSELL
+142 
-149 RLKQKGI
+149 
-156 VQTKTLVEDRKQ
+156 
-168 IKTEDWIVLS
+168 
-178 YLPEEYL
+178 
-185 EMMKQVPKNAAKQ
+185 KQ
-198 LRFLEGLSSLENT
+198 LAIKENIENSNKKYFLL
-211 EISKAEF
+211 K
-218 ITRFNVVQADVKKA
+218 
-232 LEKGWILL
+232 
-240 EKRAVDRD
+240 
-248 PYAGRKIVHSKPFEL
+248 
-263 NEEQKQVFQQVLEEE
+263 
-278 SDETSHVYLLQGVT
+278 GVT

-393 KQDSSPRYNAKY
+393 KQDSSPRYNTKY

-414 DAKLILG
+414 GAKLILG

-431 YAKTGIYELLSLED
+431 YAQTGIYELLSLED
-445 RYGNAQMPDIQVV
+445 RYGNAEMPDIQVI
-458 DMKQEDDLFFS
+458 DMKQENDLFFS
-469 KALLEE
+469 KVLLEE

-509 CENCSI
+509 CDNCSI
-515 KMSYYKGVNKYKC
+515 KMSYYKSINKYKC
-528 NYCGKQIHY
+528 NYCGKQIYY

-676 NYDLFYEKEIN
+676 NYDLFYEKEIS
-687 SRKIFSYPPFS
+687 SRKVFSYPPFS
-698 KILNIGFSSEDEAR
+698 KILNIGFSSEDEGR
-712 LLEISKKF
+712 LLDISKKF

-725 SENIELYGP
+725 SQDIELYGP

-765 LKRKLNEFNDAKV
+765 LKKKLNEFNDTKV

>member
-1 MFAQVIV
+1 MQYFDIYIDSMKGIYTYSDKNDEFEVGENVIV
-8 DVPVKQVN
+8 PFRNIKKSGFIIRKNLKESFEFKVLNISSKVKNSLKLSDEQIKLIEWIVDYYLASYDSVMKAMIPKKIKISYSNIYSINLGNFGILNEYLDNDIIKYIFSLTTISYSTAKTKFKKSVVDSLINKNFLYKNENNIYVN
-16 RPFEY
+16 IEKFYKLKEENKEIFEY
-21 RIPAIFEGKIEVG
+21 FYKKTIIKKEKLEKKFKRNNIKELEEKEILKIEVN
-34 MRVVVP
+34 
-40 FAGRSVQGFVVSI
+40 I
-53 RPTSDFEGELK
+53 NKKKEYISDN
-64 EIERLM
+64 IEKVFKNKSL
-70 DLEPVLSKEMIELGE
+70 L
-85 YMSNHLFAFLIHC
+85 
-98 YQTMLPAML
+98 
-107 KTTTRKLENP
+107 
-117 QEQEE
+117 
-122 IFQRIFNEQ
+122 NE
-131 LEIEVT
+131 
-137 DEMPK
+137 
-142 EVLSELL
+142 
-149 RLKQKGI
+149 
-156 VQTKTLVEDRKQ
+156 
-168 IKTEDWIVLS
+168 
-178 YLPEEYL
+178 
-185 EMMKQVPKNAAKQ
+185 KQ
-198 LRFLEGLSSLENT
+198 LTIKENIEKSNKKYFLL
-211 EISKAEF
+211 K
-218 ITRFNVVQADVKKA
+218 
-232 LEKGWILL
+232 
-240 EKRAVDRD
+240 
-248 PYAGRKIVHSKPFEL
+248 
-263 NEEQKQVFQQVLEEE
+263 
-278 SDETSHVYLLQGVT
+278 GVT

-322 LTPQMVERFQSEFKN
+322 LTPQMVERFQTEFKN

-381 YIILDEEHEATY
+381 YIILDEEHDATY

-431 YAKTGIYELLSLED
+431 YAKTGIYELLNLEN
-445 RYGNAQMPDIQVV
+445 RYGNAVMPDIQIV
-458 DMKQEDDLFFS
+458 DMKQENNLFFS
-469 KALLEE
+469 KLLLEE

-509 CENCSI
+509 CDNCSI
-515 KMSYYKGVNKYKC
+515 KMSYYKSTNRYKC
-528 NYCGKQIHY
+528 NYCGKQVHY
-537 TGKCT
+537 TGKCS

-559 EEELKKYFDVPMIK
+559 EEELKKYFDVSMIK

-676 NYDLFYEKEIN
+676 NYELFYEKEIN

-698 KILNIGFSSEDEAR
+698 KILNIGFSSEDEER
-712 LLEISKKF
+712 LLEVSKNF
-720 YDEIK
+720 YDDIK
-725 SENIELYGP
+725 SQDIELYGP

-744 RFRMNIFVKGSKK
+744 RYRMNIFAKGSKK
-757 KIDKFKLF
+757 KIDNFKKF
-765 LKRKLNEFNDAKV
+765 LKKKLNEFNDTKV
-778 RIVVDIDPINMM
+778 RIVIDIDPVNLM

>member
-1 MFAQVIV
+1 MQYFDIYIDSMKGIYTYSDKNDEFEIGENVIV
-8 DVPVKQVN
+8 PFRNIKKSGFIIRKNLKESFNFKVLNISSKVKNSLKLSNEQIKLIEWMTDYYLTSYDSVIKAM
-16 RPFEY
+16 
-21 RIPAIFEGKIEVG
+21 IPKKIKISYSNIYAINLNKLNILSQHLDNGIIKYMIFLTTISYNTAKTKFKKSIVDNLINKNFLYKNDNNICINIEK
-34 MRVVVP
+34 
-40 FAGRSVQGFVVSI
+40 FL
-53 RPTSDFEGELK
+53 ELK
-64 EIERLM
+64 EEN
-70 DLEPVLSKEMIELGE
+70 KEIFE
-85 YMSNHLFAFLIHC
+85 YF
-98 YQTMLPAML
+98 YK
-107 KTTTRKLENP
+107 KTIIKKEKLE
-117 QEQEE
+117 EKFKKIDIRELEE
-122 IFQRIFNEQ
+122 REILKIEANINEK
-131 LEIEVT
+131 
-137 DEMPK
+137 K
-142 EVLSELL
+142 EYISDNTEKVFKNKSLL
-149 RLKQKGI
+149 NK
-156 VQTKTLVEDRKQ
+156 
-168 IKTEDWIVLS
+168 
-178 YLPEEYL
+178 
-185 EMMKQVPKNAAKQ
+185 KQ
-198 LRFLEGLSSLENT
+198 LAIKENIEKSIKKYFLL
-211 EISKAEF
+211 K
-218 ITRFNVVQADVKKA
+218 
-232 LEKGWILL
+232 
-240 EKRAVDRD
+240 
-248 PYAGRKIVHSKPFEL
+248 
-263 NEEQKQVFQQVLEEE
+263 
-278 SDETSHVYLLQGVT
+278 GVT

-353 EWESIYTGEKKIVL
+353 EWEGIYSGEKKIVL

-431 YAKTGIYELLSLED
+431 YAKTRIYELLSLED

-509 CENCSI
+509 CDNCSI
-515 KMSYYKGVNKYKC
+515 KMSYYKSTNKYKC
-528 NYCGKQIHY
+528 NYCGKQIYY

-676 NYDLFYEKEIN
+676 NYDLFYEKEIS
-687 SRKIFSYPPFS
+687 SRKVFSYPPFS

-712 LLEISKKF
+712 LLDISKKF

-744 RFRMNIFVKGSKK
+744 RFRMNVFVKGSKK

-765 LKRKLNEFNDAKV
+765 LKKKLNEFNDTKV

>member
-1 MFAQVIV
+1 MQYFDIYIDSIKGIYTYSDKNDEFEVGENVIV
-8 DVPVKQVN
+8 PFRNIKKSGFIIRKNLKENFEFKVLNISSKVKNSLKLSNEQIKLIEWMADYYLSSYDSVIKAM
-16 RPFEY
+16 
-21 RIPAIFEGKIEVG
+21 IPKKIKISYTNTYSINLNKMNVLIKYSDNNIIKYLFSLATVSYSTAKTKFKKS
-34 MRVVVP
+34 VVDNL
-40 FAGRSVQGFVVSI
+40 VSKNFLYKNENNI
-53 RPTSDFEGELK
+53 SINIEMFPELK
-64 EIERLM
+64 EENKEIFEYFYKKTIVKKEK
-70 DLEPVLSKEMIELGE
+70 LEEKFKKVDI
-85 YMSNHLFAFLIHC
+85 
-98 YQTMLPAML
+98 
-107 KTTTRKLENP
+107 RKLE
-117 QEQEE
+117 EKE
-122 IFQRIFNEQ
+122 ILKIEASINEKK
-131 LEIEVT
+131 EYISDNIEKVFKNT
-137 DEMPK
+137 
-142 EVLSELL
+142 SLL
-149 RLKQKGI
+149 N
-156 VQTKTLVEDRKQ
+156 E
-168 IKTEDWIVLS
+168 
-178 YLPEEYL
+178 
-185 EMMKQVPKNAAKQ
+185 KQ
-198 LRFLEGLSSLENT
+198 LAIKENIENSDKKYFLL
-211 EISKAEF
+211 K
-218 ITRFNVVQADVKKA
+218 
-232 LEKGWILL
+232 
-240 EKRAVDRD
+240 
-248 PYAGRKIVHSKPFEL
+248 
-263 NEEQKQVFQQVLEEE
+263 
-278 SDETSHVYLLQGVT
+278 GVT

-298 IYIELIKKAF
+298 IYIELIRKAF

-322 LTPQMVERFQSEFKN
+322 LTPQMVERFQTEFKN

-414 DAKLILG
+414 GAKLILG

-431 YAKTGIYELLSLED
+431 YAKTGIYQLLNLED
-445 RYGNAQMPDIQVV
+445 RYGNAEMPDIKIV

-469 KALLEE
+469 KTLLEE
-475 IKNTLLKNEQVIL
+475 IKNTLLRNEQVIL

-509 CENCSI
+509 CDNCSI

-528 NYCGKQIHY
+528 NYCGKKIHY

-559 EEELKKYFDVPMIK
+559 EEELKKYFDVPMVK

-687 SRKIFSYPPFS
+687 SRKVFSYPPFS
-698 KILNIGFSSEDEAR
+698 KILNIGFSSEDEER
-712 LLEISKKF
+712 LLEVSKNF

-725 SENIELYGP
+725 SQDIELYGP

-744 RFRMNIFVKGSKK
+744 RYRMNIFAKGSKK

-765 LKRKLNEFNDAKV
+765 LKKKLNEFNDTKV

>member
-1 MFAQVIV
+1 MQYFDIYIDSVKGIYTYSDKNDEFEVGENVIV
-8 DVPVKQVN
+8 PFRNIKKSGFIIRKNFKESFDFKVLNISSKVKNSLKLSNEQIKLIEWMVDYYLSSYDSIIKAMIPKKIKISYNNVYIINLDKLNILSQYLDNDIIKYMISLTTISYSTAKVKFKKSIIDNFIN
-16 RPFEY
+16 RGFLYKDENNISINIENFYKLKKENKEVFEY
-21 RIPAIFEGKIEVG
+21 FYKKIIVKKEKLEENFKKFDIRELEEKKILKIE
-34 MRVVVP
+34 
-40 FAGRSVQGFVVSI
+40 ANI
-53 RPTSDFEGELK
+53 NEKKEYISDNTEKVFENK
-64 EIERLM
+64 
-70 DLEPVLSKEMIELGE
+70 S
-85 YMSNHLFAFLIHC
+85 
-98 YQTMLPAML
+98 
-107 KTTTRKLENP
+107 
-117 QEQEE
+117 
-122 IFQRIFNEQ
+122 
-131 LEIEVT
+131 
-137 DEMPK
+137 
-142 EVLSELL
+142 LL
-149 RLKQKGI
+149 NK
-156 VQTKTLVEDRKQ
+156 
-168 IKTEDWIVLS
+168 
-178 YLPEEYL
+178 
-185 EMMKQVPKNAAKQ
+185 KQ
-198 LRFLEGLSSLENT
+198 LAIKENIENSDKKYFLL
-211 EISKAEF
+211 K
-218 ITRFNVVQADVKKA
+218 
-232 LEKGWILL
+232 
-240 EKRAVDRD
+240 
-248 PYAGRKIVHSKPFEL
+248 
-263 NEEQKQVFQQVLEEE
+263 
-278 SDETSHVYLLQGVT
+278 GVT

-322 LTPQMVERFQSEFKN
+322 LTPQMVERFQTEFKN

-353 EWESIYTGEKKIVL
+353 EWESIYTGVKKIVL

-414 DAKLILG
+414 NVKLILG

-431 YAKTGIYELLSLED
+431 YAKTGIYELLNLED
-445 RYGNAQMPDIQVV
+445 RYGNAEMPDIQVV
-458 DMKQEDDLFFS
+458 DMKQEENLFFS
-469 KALLEE
+469 KILLEE

-509 CENCSI
+509 CNDCSI
-515 KMSYYKGVNKYKC
+515 KMSYYKSINKYKC

-676 NYDLFYEKEIN
+676 NYNLFYEKEIN
-687 SRKIFSYPPFS
+687 SRKVFSYPPFS
-698 KILNIGFSSEDEAR
+698 KILNIGFSSEDEAKV
-712 LLEISKKF
+712 LEIARKF

-725 SENIELYGP
+725 SQDIELYGP

-765 LKRKLNEFNDAKV
+765 LKKKLNEFNDTKV
-778 RIVVDIDPINMM
+778 RIVIDIDPINMM

>member
-1 MFAQVIV
+1 MTDYYLASYDSVIKAMIPKKIKISYSNV
-8 DVPVKQVN
+8 YIINLNKLNILNQYLDNDIIKYIISLTTISYSTAKTKFKKSVIDNLINKGFLYKN
-16 RPFEY
+16 DNNIYINIEKFYKLKEENKEIFEY
-21 RIPAIFEGKIEVG
+21 FYKKTIIKKEKLEEKFKKNDIKELEEKEILKIE
-34 MRVVVP
+34 
-40 FAGRSVQGFVVSI
+40 ANINEKKEYVSNN
-53 RPTSDFEGELK
+53 TEKVFENK
-64 EIERLM
+64 
-70 DLEPVLSKEMIELGE
+70 S
-85 YMSNHLFAFLIHC
+85 
-98 YQTMLPAML
+98 
-107 KTTTRKLENP
+107 
-117 QEQEE
+117 
-122 IFQRIFNEQ
+122 
-131 LEIEVT
+131 
-137 DEMPK
+137 
-142 EVLSELL
+142 LL
-149 RLKQKGI
+149 NK
-156 VQTKTLVEDRKQ
+156 
-168 IKTEDWIVLS
+168 
-178 YLPEEYL
+178 
-185 EMMKQVPKNAAKQ
+185 KQ
-198 LRFLEGLSSLENT
+198 LAIKENIEKSIKKYFLL
-211 EISKAEF
+211 K
-218 ITRFNVVQADVKKA
+218 
-232 LEKGWILL
+232 
-240 EKRAVDRD
+240 
-248 PYAGRKIVHSKPFEL
+248 
-263 NEEQKQVFQQVLEEE
+263 
-278 SDETSHVYLLQGVT
+278 GVT

-509 CENCSI
+509 CDNCSI
-515 KMSYYKGVNKYKC
+515 KMSYYKSTNKYKC
-528 NYCGKQIHY
+528 NYCGKQIYY

-559 EEELKKYFDVPMIK
+559 EEELKKYFDVPIIK

-676 NYDLFYEKEIN
+676 NYDLFYEKEIS
-687 SRKIFSYPPFS
+687 SRKVFSYPPFS

-712 LLEISKKF
+712 LLDISKKF

-744 RFRMNIFVKGSKK
+744 RFRMNIFAKGSKK

-765 LKRKLNEFNDAKV
+765 LKRKLNEFNDTKV

>member
-1 MFAQVIV
+1 MQYFDIYIDSMKGIYTYSDKNDEFEVGENVIV
-8 DVPVKQVN
+8 PFRNIKKSGFIIRKNLKESFEFKVLNISSKVKNSLKLSNEQIKLIEWMVD
-16 RPFEY
+16 Y
-21 RIPAIFEGKIEVG
+21 YLTSYDSVIKAMIPKKIKISYSNIYFINLNKLNILSLYLDNG
-34 MRVVVP
+34 IIKYMISLTTISYNTAKTK
-40 FAGRSVQGFVVSI
+40 FKKSI
-53 RPTSDFEGELK
+53 VDNLINKNFLYKNDNNICINIEKFLELK
-64 EIERLM
+64 EEN
-70 DLEPVLSKEMIELGE
+70 KEIFE
-85 YMSNHLFAFLIHC
+85 YF
-98 YQTMLPAML
+98 YK
-107 KTTTRKLENP
+107 KTTIKKEKLE
-117 QEQEE
+117 EKFKKIDIRELEE
-122 IFQRIFNEQ
+122 NEI
-131 LEIEVT
+131 LKIEANIN
-137 DEMPK
+137 EKK
-142 EVLSELL
+142 EYISDNTEKVFKKKSLL
-149 RLKQKGI
+149 NK
-156 VQTKTLVEDRKQ
+156 
-168 IKTEDWIVLS
+168 
-178 YLPEEYL
+178 
-185 EMMKQVPKNAAKQ
+185 KQ
-198 LRFLEGLSSLENT
+198 LAIKENIENSDKKYFLL
-211 EISKAEF
+211 K
-218 ITRFNVVQADVKKA
+218 
-232 LEKGWILL
+232 
-240 EKRAVDRD
+240 
-248 PYAGRKIVHSKPFEL
+248 
-263 NEEQKQVFQQVLEEE
+263 
-278 SDETSHVYLLQGVT
+278 GVT

-353 EWESIYTGEKKIVL
+353 EWESIYTGEKKIIL

-393 KQDSSPRYNAKY
+393 KQDSSPRYNTKY

-414 DAKLILG
+414 GAKLILG

-431 YAKTGIYELLSLED
+431 YAKTGIYELLSLDD
-445 RYGNAQMPDIQVV
+445 RYGNAEMPDIQVI

-509 CENCSI
+509 CDNCSI
-515 KMSYYKGVNKYKC
+515 KMSYYKSTNKYKC

-559 EEELKKYFDVPMIK
+559 EEELKKYFDVPTIK

-583 YFSKIYKDF
+583 YFSRIYKDF

-676 NYDLFYEKEIN
+676 NYDLFYEKEIS

-712 LLEISKKF
+712 LLDISKKF

-725 SENIELYGP
+725 SQDIELYGP

-765 LKRKLNEFNDAKV
+765 LKKKLNEFNDTKV

>member
-1 MFAQVIV
+1 MQYFDIYIDSMKGIYTYSDKNDEFEVGENVIV
-8 DVPVKQVN
+8 PFRNIKKSGFIIRKNLKENFEFKVLNISSKVKNSLKLSDEQIKLIEWIVDYYLASYDSVMKAMIPKKIKISYSNIYSINLGNFGILNEYLDNDIIKYIFSLTTISYSTAKTKFKKSVVDSLINKNFLYKNENNIYVN
-16 RPFEY
+16 IEKFYKLKEENKEIFEY
-21 RIPAIFEGKIEVG
+21 FYKKTIIKKEKLEKKFKRNNIKELEEKEILKIEVN
-34 MRVVVP
+34 
-40 FAGRSVQGFVVSI
+40 I
-53 RPTSDFEGELK
+53 NKKKEYISDN
-64 EIERLM
+64 IEK
-70 DLEPVLSKEMIELGE
+70 V
-85 YMSNHLFAFLIHC
+85 F
-98 YQTMLPAML
+98 
-107 KTTTRKLENP
+107 
-117 QEQEE
+117 
-122 IFQRIFNEQ
+122 
-131 LEIEVT
+131 
-137 DEMPK
+137 
-142 EVLSELL
+142 
-149 RLKQKGI
+149 
-156 VQTKTLVEDRKQ
+156 
-168 IKTEDWIVLS
+168 
-178 YLPEEYL
+178 
-185 EMMKQVPKNAAKQ
+185 KNK
-198 LRFLEGLSSLENT
+198 SL
-211 EISKAEF
+211 
-218 ITRFNVVQADVKKA
+218 
-232 LEKGWILL
+232 
-240 EKRAVDRD
+240 
-248 PYAGRKIVHSKPFEL
+248 L
-263 NEEQKQVFQQVLEEE
+263 NEKQSTIKENIEKSNKKYF
-278 SDETSHVYLLQGVT
+278 LLKGVT

-322 LTPQMVERFQSEFKN
+322 LTPQMVERFQTEFKN

-431 YAKTGIYELLSLED
+431 YAKTGIYELLNLEN
-445 RYGNAQMPDIQVV
+445 RYGNAVMPDIQIV
-458 DMKQEDDLFFS
+458 DMKQENNLFFS
-469 KALLEE
+469 KLLLEE

-509 CENCSI
+509 CDNCSI
-515 KMSYYKGVNKYKC
+515 KMSYYKSTNRYKC
-528 NYCGKQIHY
+528 NYCGKQVHY
-537 TGKCT
+537 TGKCS
-542 KCGSTNLIHSGK
+542 KCSSINLIHSGK

-559 EEELKKYFDVPMIK
+559 EEELKKYFDVSMIK

-676 NYDLFYEKEIN
+676 NYELFYEKEIN

-698 KILNIGFSSEDEAR
+698 KILNIGFSSEDEER
-712 LLEISKKF
+712 LLEVSKNF
-720 YDEIK
+720 YDDIK
-725 SENIELYGP
+725 SQDIELYGP

-744 RFRMNIFVKGSKK
+744 RYRMNIFAKGSKK
-757 KIDKFKLF
+757 KIDNFKKF
-765 LKRKLNEFNDAKV
+765 LKKKLNEFNDTKV
-778 RIVVDIDPINMM
+778 RIVIDIDPVNLM

>member
-1 MFAQVIV
+1 MQYFDIYIDSMKGIYTYSDKNDEFEVGENVIV
-8 DVPVKQVN
+8 PFRNIKKSGFIIRKNLKEHFEFKVLNISSKVKNSLKLLNEQIKLIEWMVDYYLASYDSVIKAMIPKKIKISYNNIYIINLDKLNILSEYLYNEIIKYMIFLTTISYNTVKSKFKKSVIDSLINKNFLYKNENNIYVN
-16 RPFEY
+16 IEKFYKLKEENKEIFEY
-21 RIPAIFEGKIEVG
+21 FYKKTIIKKEKLEEKFKKNDIKELEEKEILKIE
-34 MRVVVP
+34 
-40 FAGRSVQGFVVSI
+40 ASI
-53 RPTSDFEGELK
+53 SEKKDYSSDN
-64 EIERLM
+64 IEKVFKNKSL
-70 DLEPVLSKEMIELGE
+70 L
-85 YMSNHLFAFLIHC
+85 
-98 YQTMLPAML
+98 
-107 KTTTRKLENP
+107 
-117 QEQEE
+117 
-122 IFQRIFNEQ
+122 NE
-131 LEIEVT
+131 
-137 DEMPK
+137 
-142 EVLSELL
+142 
-149 RLKQKGI
+149 
-156 VQTKTLVEDRKQ
+156 
-168 IKTEDWIVLS
+168 
-178 YLPEEYL
+178 
-185 EMMKQVPKNAAKQ
+185 KQ
-198 LRFLEGLSSLENT
+198 LAIKENIEKSIKKYFLL
-211 EISKAEF
+211 K
-218 ITRFNVVQADVKKA
+218 
-232 LEKGWILL
+232 
-240 EKRAVDRD
+240 
-248 PYAGRKIVHSKPFEL
+248 
-263 NEEQKQVFQQVLEEE
+263 
-278 SDETSHVYLLQGVT
+278 GVT

-509 CENCSI
+509 CDNCSI
-515 KMSYYKGVNKYKC
+515 KMSYYKSTNKYKC
-528 NYCGKQIHY
+528 NYCGKQIYY

-676 NYDLFYEKEIN
+676 NYDLFYEKEIS
-687 SRKIFSYPPFS
+687 SRKVFSYPPFS

-712 LLEISKKF
+712 LLDISKKF

-744 RFRMNIFVKGSKK
+744 RFRMNIFAKGSKK

-765 LKRKLNEFNDAKV
+765 LKRKLNEFNDTKV

>member
-1 MFAQVIV
+1 MQYFDIYIDSMKGIYTYSDKNDEFEVGENVIV
-8 DVPVKQVN
+8 PFRNIKKSGFIIRKNLKEHFEFKVLNISSKVKNSLKLLNEQIKLIEWMVDYYLASYDSVIKAMIPKKIKISYNNIYIINLDKLNILSEYLYNEIIKYMIFLTTISYNTVKSKFKKSVIDSLINKNFLYKNENNIYVN
-16 RPFEY
+16 IEKFYKLKEENKEIFEY
-21 RIPAIFEGKIEVG
+21 FYKKTIIKKEKLEEKFKKNDIKELEEKEILKIE
-34 MRVVVP
+34 
-40 FAGRSVQGFVVSI
+40 ASI
-53 RPTSDFEGELK
+53 SEKKDYSSDN
-64 EIERLM
+64 IEKVFKNKSL
-70 DLEPVLSKEMIELGE
+70 L
-85 YMSNHLFAFLIHC
+85 
-98 YQTMLPAML
+98 
-107 KTTTRKLENP
+107 
-117 QEQEE
+117 
-122 IFQRIFNEQ
+122 NE
-131 LEIEVT
+131 
-137 DEMPK
+137 
-142 EVLSELL
+142 
-149 RLKQKGI
+149 
-156 VQTKTLVEDRKQ
+156 
-168 IKTEDWIVLS
+168 
-178 YLPEEYL
+178 
-185 EMMKQVPKNAAKQ
+185 KQ
-198 LRFLEGLSSLENT
+198 LAIKENIEKSIKKYFLL
-211 EISKAEF
+211 K
-218 ITRFNVVQADVKKA
+218 
-232 LEKGWILL
+232 
-240 EKRAVDRD
+240 
-248 PYAGRKIVHSKPFEL
+248 
-263 NEEQKQVFQQVLEEE
+263 
-278 SDETSHVYLLQGVT
+278 GVT

-509 CENCSI
+509 CDNCSI
-515 KMSYYKGVNKYKC
+515 KMSYYKSTNKYKC
-528 NYCGKQIHY
+528 NYCGKQIYY

-559 EEELKKYFDVPMIK
+559 EEELKKYFDVPIIK

-583 YFSKIYKDF
+583 YFSRIYKDF

-676 NYDLFYEKEIN
+676 NYDLFYEKEIS
-687 SRKIFSYPPFS
+687 SRKVFSYPPFS
-698 KILNIGFSSEDEAR
+698 KILNIGFSSEDEGR
-712 LLEISKKF
+712 LLDISKKF

-725 SENIELYGP
+725 SQDVELYGP

-757 KIDKFKLF
+757 KIDSFKKF
-765 LKRKLNEFNDAKV
+765 LKKKLNEFNDTKV

>member
-1 MFAQVIV
+1 MQYFDIYIDSMKGIYTYSDKNDEFEVGENVIV
-8 DVPVKQVN
+8 PFRNIKKSGFIIRKNLKESFEFKVLNISSKVKNSLKLSNEQIKLIEWMVDYYLASYDSVIKAMIPKKIKISYNNIYIINLDRLNILSEYLDNEIINHVFSLVTISYNTVKSKLKKSVIDSLINKNFLYKNENNIYVN
-16 RPFEY
+16 IEKFYKLKEENKEIFEY
-21 RIPAIFEGKIEVG
+21 FYKKTIIKKEKLEEKFKKNDIKELEEKEILKIE
-34 MRVVVP
+34 
-40 FAGRSVQGFVVSI
+40 ANINEKKEYVSNN
-53 RPTSDFEGELK
+53 TEKVFENKSL
-64 EIERLM
+64 L
-70 DLEPVLSKEMIELGE
+70 
-85 YMSNHLFAFLIHC
+85 
-98 YQTMLPAML
+98 
-107 KTTTRKLENP
+107 
-117 QEQEE
+117 
-122 IFQRIFNEQ
+122 NE
-131 LEIEVT
+131 
-137 DEMPK
+137 
-142 EVLSELL
+142 
-149 RLKQKGI
+149 
-156 VQTKTLVEDRKQ
+156 
-168 IKTEDWIVLS
+168 
-178 YLPEEYL
+178 
-185 EMMKQVPKNAAKQ
+185 KQ
-198 LRFLEGLSSLENT
+198 LAIKENIEKSIKKYFLL
-211 EISKAEF
+211 K
-218 ITRFNVVQADVKKA
+218 
-232 LEKGWILL
+232 
-240 EKRAVDRD
+240 
-248 PYAGRKIVHSKPFEL
+248 
-263 NEEQKQVFQQVLEEE
+263 
-278 SDETSHVYLLQGVT
+278 GVT

-322 LTPQMVERFQSEFKN
+322 LTPQIVERFQSEFKN

-509 CENCSI
+509 CDNCSI
-515 KMSYYKGVNKYKC
+515 KMSYYKSTNKYKC
-528 NYCGKQIHY
+528 NYCGKQIYY

-559 EEELKKYFDVPMIK
+559 EEELKKYFDVPIIK

-583 YFSKIYKDF
+583 YFSRIYKDF
-592 SDKKYSILIG
+592 SDKKYNILIG

-687 SRKIFSYPPFS
+687 SRKVFSYPPFS

-712 LLEISKKF
+712 LLDISKKF

-744 RFRMNIFVKGSKK
+744 RFRMNIFAKGSKK

-765 LKRKLNEFNDAKV
+765 LKKKLNEFNDAKV

>member
-1 MFAQVIV
+1 LDIKEKYMKNIKILIIMGLLGLVTVAGSGCGKANAETEGNSVANESISTESKSEKAESMPVSKKKTKRSDFKQEATLGTIGMIDLDENSAFPQAGFIETDDLVLGFDENKGELASCFFQNVCVSQYDAENIWHVEYSEDLDKIPSEMKGLSSIWDSFLNDGRMYNMHGEQKYEVIV
-8 DVPVKQVN
+8 DNTEKV
-16 RPFEY
+16 FEN
-21 RIPAIFEGKIEVG
+21 K
-34 MRVVVP
+34 
-40 FAGRSVQGFVVSI
+40 S
-53 RPTSDFEGELK
+53 
-64 EIERLM
+64 
-70 DLEPVLSKEMIELGE
+70 
-85 YMSNHLFAFLIHC
+85 
-98 YQTMLPAML
+98 
-107 KTTTRKLENP
+107 
-117 QEQEE
+117 
-122 IFQRIFNEQ
+122 
-131 LEIEVT
+131 
-137 DEMPK
+137 
-142 EVLSELL
+142 LL
-149 RLKQKGI
+149 NK
-156 VQTKTLVEDRKQ
+156 
-168 IKTEDWIVLS
+168 
-178 YLPEEYL
+178 
-185 EMMKQVPKNAAKQ
+185 KQ
-198 LRFLEGLSSLENT
+198 LAIKENIENSDKKYFLL
-211 EISKAEF
+211 K
-218 ITRFNVVQADVKKA
+218 
-232 LEKGWILL
+232 
-240 EKRAVDRD
+240 
-248 PYAGRKIVHSKPFEL
+248 
-263 NEEQKQVFQQVLEEE
+263 
-278 SDETSHVYLLQGVT
+278 GVT

-509 CENCSI
+509 CDNCSI
-515 KMSYYKGVNKYKC
+515 KMSYYKSTNKYKC
-528 NYCGKQIHY
+528 NYCGKQIYY

-559 EEELKKYFDVPMIK
+559 EEELKKYFDVPIIK

-583 YFSKIYKDF
+583 YFSRIYKDF

-676 NYDLFYEKEIN
+676 NYDLFYEKEIS
-687 SRKIFSYPPFS
+687 SRKVFSYPPFS

-712 LLEISKKF
+712 LLDISKKF

-725 SENIELYGP
+725 SQDIELYGP

-744 RFRMNIFVKGSKK
+744 RFRMNIFAKGSKK

-765 LKRKLNEFNDAKV
+765 LKRKLNEFNDTKV

>member
-1 MFAQVIV
+1 MQYFDIYIDSMKGIYTYSDKNDEFEVGENVIV
-8 DVPVKQVN
+8 PFRNIKKSGFIIRKNLKESFEFKVLNISSKVKNSLKLSNEQIKLIEWMVD
-16 RPFEY
+16 Y
-21 RIPAIFEGKIEVG
+21 YLTSYDSVIKAMIPKKIKISYSNIYFINLNKLNILSLYLDNG
-34 MRVVVP
+34 IIKYMISLTTISYNTAKTK
-40 FAGRSVQGFVVSI
+40 FKKSI
-53 RPTSDFEGELK
+53 VDNLINKNFLYKNDNNICINIEKFLELK
-64 EIERLM
+64 EEN
-70 DLEPVLSKEMIELGE
+70 KEIFE
-85 YMSNHLFAFLIHC
+85 YF
-98 YQTMLPAML
+98 YK
-107 KTTTRKLENP
+107 KTTIKKEKLE
-117 QEQEE
+117 EKFKKIDIRELEE
-122 IFQRIFNEQ
+122 NEI
-131 LEIEVT
+131 LKIEANIN
-137 DEMPK
+137 EKK
-142 EVLSELL
+142 EYISDNTEKVFKKKSLL
-149 RLKQKGI
+149 NK
-156 VQTKTLVEDRKQ
+156 
-168 IKTEDWIVLS
+168 
-178 YLPEEYL
+178 
-185 EMMKQVPKNAAKQ
+185 KQ
-198 LRFLEGLSSLENT
+198 LAIKENIENSDKKYFLL
-211 EISKAEF
+211 K
-218 ITRFNVVQADVKKA
+218 
-232 LEKGWILL
+232 
-240 EKRAVDRD
+240 
-248 PYAGRKIVHSKPFEL
+248 
-263 NEEQKQVFQQVLEEE
+263 
-278 SDETSHVYLLQGVT
+278 GVT

-353 EWESIYTGEKKIVL
+353 EWESIYTGEKKIIL

-393 KQDSSPRYNAKY
+393 KQDSSPRYNTKY

-414 DAKLILG
+414 GAKLILG

-431 YAKTGIYELLSLED
+431 YAKTGIYELLSLDD
-445 RYGNAQMPDIQVV
+445 RYGNAEMPDIQVI

-509 CENCSI
+509 CDNCSI
-515 KMSYYKGVNKYKC
+515 KMSYYKSTNKYKC

-537 TGKCT
+537 TGKCS

-559 EEELKKYFDVPMIK
+559 EEELKKYFDVPTIK

-583 YFSKIYKDF
+583 YFSRIYKDF

-676 NYDLFYEKEIN
+676 NYDLFYEKEIS
-687 SRKIFSYPPFS
+687 SRKVFSYPPFS

-712 LLEISKKF
+712 LLDISKKF

-725 SENIELYGP
+725 SQDIELYGP

-765 LKRKLNEFNDAKV
+765 LKKKLNEFNDTKV

>member
-1 MFAQVIV
+1 MQYFDIYIDSMKGIYTYSDKNDEFEVGENVIV
-8 DVPVKQVN
+8 
-16 RPFEY
+16 PF
-21 RIPAIFEGKIEVG
+21 RNIKK
-34 MRVVVP
+34 
-40 FAGRSVQGFVVSI
+40 SGFII
-53 RPTSDFEGELK
+53 RKNLK
-64 EIERLM
+64 ENFNFK
-70 DLEPVLSKEMIELGE
+70 VLNISSKVKN
-85 YMSNHLFAFLIHC
+85 S
-98 YQTMLPAML
+98 L
-107 KTTTRKLENP
+107 K
-117 QEQEE
+117 
-122 IFQRIFNEQ
+122 
-131 LEIEVT
+131 
-137 DEMPK
+137 
-142 EVLSELL
+142 LL
-149 RLKQKGI
+149 N
-156 VQTKTLVEDRKQ
+156 KQ
-168 IKTEDWIVLS
+168 IKLIEWMVDYYLASYDSVIKAMIPKKIKISYNNIYIINLDRLNILS
-178 YLPEEYL
+178 EYL
-185 EMMKQVPKNAAKQ
+185 DNEIINHVFSLVTISYNTVKSKFKKPVIDSLINKNFLYKNENNIYVNIEKFYKLKEENKEIFEYFYKKTIIKKEKLEEKFKKNDIKELEEKEILKIEANINEKKEYVSNNTEKVFENKSLLNEKQ
-198 LRFLEGLSSLENT
+198 LAIKENIEKSIKKYFLL
-211 EISKAEF
+211 K
-218 ITRFNVVQADVKKA
+218 
-232 LEKGWILL
+232 
-240 EKRAVDRD
+240 
-248 PYAGRKIVHSKPFEL
+248 
-263 NEEQKQVFQQVLEEE
+263 
-278 SDETSHVYLLQGVT
+278 GVT

-509 CENCSI
+509 CDNCSI
-515 KMSYYKGVNKYKC
+515 KMSYYKSTNKYKC
-528 NYCGKQIHY
+528 NYCGKQIYY

-676 NYDLFYEKEIN
+676 NYDLFYEKEIS
-687 SRKIFSYPPFS
+687 SRKVFSYPPFS

-712 LLEISKKF
+712 LLDISKKF

-744 RFRMNIFVKGSKK
+744 RFRMNIFAKGSKK

-765 LKRKLNEFNDAKV
+765 LKKKLNKFNDTKV
-778 RIVVDIDPINMM
+778 RIIVDIDPVNLM

>member
-1 MFAQVIV
+1 MQYFDIYIDSMKGIYTYSDKNDEFEIGENVIV
-8 DVPVKQVN
+8 PFRNIQKSGFIIKKNLNENFEFKVLNISSKVKNSIKLSNEQIKLIEWMVDYYLSSYDSVIKAILPKKIKISYN
-16 RPFEY
+16 NIYFINFDKLKTFNEYINNNIIKYMISLTVFSYSTAKTKFKKSIIDNLLDKNFLHKDENNISINIENFSELKKENKELFEY
-21 RIPAIFEGKIEVG
+21 LYKKTIVKKEKLEEKFKKVDIKELVNKEILKIEVN
-34 MRVVVP
+34 
-40 FAGRSVQGFVVSI
+40 I
-53 RPTSDFEGELK
+53 NEKKTH
-64 EIERLM
+64 I
-70 DLEPVLSKEMIELGE
+70 
-85 YMSNHLFAFLIHC
+85 SNCIDIVFKNKSLL
-98 YQTMLPAML
+98 
-107 KTTTRKLENP
+107 
-117 QEQEE
+117 
-122 IFQRIFNEQ
+122 NE
-131 LEIEVT
+131 
-137 DEMPK
+137 
-142 EVLSELL
+142 
-149 RLKQKGI
+149 
-156 VQTKTLVEDRKQ
+156 
-168 IKTEDWIVLS
+168 
-178 YLPEEYL
+178 
-185 EMMKQVPKNAAKQ
+185 KQ
-198 LRFLEGLSSLENT
+198 LVIKEKIENSDKKYFLL
-211 EISKAEF
+211 K
-218 ITRFNVVQADVKKA
+218 
-232 LEKGWILL
+232 
-240 EKRAVDRD
+240 
-248 PYAGRKIVHSKPFEL
+248 
-263 NEEQKQVFQQVLEEE
+263 
-278 SDETSHVYLLQGVT
+278 GVT

-322 LTPQMVERFQSEFKN
+322 LTPQMVKRFQTEFKN

-367 GVRSAIFSPVKNLK
+367 GVRSAIFSPVKNLR
-381 YIILDEEHEATY
+381 YIILDEEHETTY

-414 DAKLILG
+414 GAKLILG

-431 YAKTGIYELLSLED
+431 YAKTGIYELLTLEN
-445 RYGNAQMPDIQVV
+445 RYGNSVMPDITIV
-458 DMKQEDDLFFS
+458 DMKEEENLFFS
-469 KALLEE
+469 KVLLEE

-509 CENCSI
+509 CDECSI
-515 KMSYYKGVNKYKC
+515 KMSYYKSANKYKC

-554 GIERI
+554 GIEKI
-559 EEELKKYFDVPMIK
+559 EEELKKYFDVPMMK

-583 YFSKIYKDF
+583 YFSKIYEDF

-676 NYDLFYEKEIN
+676 NYDVFYEKEIN

-698 KILNIGFSSEDEAR
+698 KILNIGFSSEDEER
-712 LLEISKKF
+712 LLEVSKKF
-720 YDEIK
+720 FNEIK
-725 SENIELYGP
+725 SQDIELYGP
-734 MPSMVYKVQK
+734 MPSMVYKVQR

-757 KIDKFKLF
+757 KIDNFKNF
-765 LKRKLNEFNDAKV
+765 LKKKLNEFNDIKV

>member
-1 MFAQVIV
+1 MQYFDIYI
-8 DVPVKQVN
+8 DSMKGIYTYSDKN
-16 RPFEY
+16 DEY
-21 RIPAIFEGKIEVG
+21 EVG
-34 MRVVVP
+34 ENVIIP
-40 FAGRSVQGFVVSI
+40 FRNIKKSGFIIRKNLKESFDFKVLNISSKVKNSLKLSYEQIKLIDWMTDYYLASYDSVIKAMIPKKIKISYNNVYIINLDKLNILSQYLDNDIIKYMISLTTISYSTAKTKFKKSVIDNLINKGFLYKNDNNI
-53 RPTSDFEGELK
+53 YINMEKFLELK
-64 EIERLM
+64 EENKEIFEYFYKKTIVKKEKLEENFKRFDIR
-70 DLEPVLSKEMIELGE
+70 DLEEKEILKIEANINEKKE
-85 YMSNHLFAFLIHC
+85 YISDNTEKVF
-98 YQTMLPAML
+98 
-107 KTTTRKLENP
+107 ENKSLL
-117 QEQEE
+117 
-122 IFQRIFNEQ
+122 NE
-131 LEIEVT
+131 
-137 DEMPK
+137 
-142 EVLSELL
+142 
-149 RLKQKGI
+149 
-156 VQTKTLVEDRKQ
+156 
-168 IKTEDWIVLS
+168 
-178 YLPEEYL
+178 
-185 EMMKQVPKNAAKQ
+185 KQ
-198 LRFLEGLSSLENT
+198 LAIKENIENSNKKYFLL
-211 EISKAEF
+211 K
-218 ITRFNVVQADVKKA
+218 
-232 LEKGWILL
+232 
-240 EKRAVDRD
+240 
-248 PYAGRKIVHSKPFEL
+248 
-263 NEEQKQVFQQVLEEE
+263 
-278 SDETSHVYLLQGVT
+278 GVT

-393 KQDSSPRYNAKY
+393 KQDSSPRYNTKY

-414 DAKLILG
+414 GAKLILG

-431 YAKTGIYELLSLED
+431 YAQTGIYELLSLED
-445 RYGNAQMPDIQVV
+445 RYGNAEMPDIQVI
-458 DMKQEDDLFFS
+458 DMKQENDLFFS
-469 KALLEE
+469 KVLLEE

-509 CENCSI
+509 CDNCSI
-515 KMSYYKGVNKYKC
+515 KMSYYKSINKYKC
-528 NYCGKQIHY
+528 NYCGKQIYY

-676 NYDLFYEKEIN
+676 NYDLFYEKEIS
-687 SRKIFSYPPFS
+687 SRKVFSYPPFS
-698 KILNIGFSSEDEAR
+698 KILNIGFSSEDEGR
-712 LLEISKKF
+712 LLDISKKF

-725 SENIELYGP
+725 SQDIELYGP

-765 LKRKLNEFNDAKV
+765 LKKKLNEFNDTKV

>member
-1 MFAQVIV
+1 MQYFDIYIDSMKGIYTYSDKNDEFEIGENVIV
-8 DVPVKQVN
+8 PFRNIKKSGFIIRKNLKESFNFKVLNISSKVKNSLKLSNEQIKLIEWMTDYYLASYDSVIKAMIPKKIKISYSN
-16 RPFEY
+16 VYIINLNKLNILNQYLDNDIIKYIISLTTISYSTAKTKFKKSVIDNLINKGFLYKNDNNIYINIEKFYKLKEENKEIFEY
-21 RIPAIFEGKIEVG
+21 FYKKTIIKKEKLEEKFKKNDIKELEEKEILKIE
-34 MRVVVP
+34 
-40 FAGRSVQGFVVSI
+40 ANINEKKEYVSNN
-53 RPTSDFEGELK
+53 TEKVFENKSL
-64 EIERLM
+64 L
-70 DLEPVLSKEMIELGE
+70 
-85 YMSNHLFAFLIHC
+85 
-98 YQTMLPAML
+98 
-107 KTTTRKLENP
+107 
-117 QEQEE
+117 
-122 IFQRIFNEQ
+122 NE
-131 LEIEVT
+131 
-137 DEMPK
+137 
-142 EVLSELL
+142 
-149 RLKQKGI
+149 
-156 VQTKTLVEDRKQ
+156 
-168 IKTEDWIVLS
+168 
-178 YLPEEYL
+178 
-185 EMMKQVPKNAAKQ
+185 KQ
-198 LRFLEGLSSLENT
+198 LAIKENIEKSIKKYFLL
-211 EISKAEF
+211 K
-218 ITRFNVVQADVKKA
+218 
-232 LEKGWILL
+232 
-240 EKRAVDRD
+240 
-248 PYAGRKIVHSKPFEL
+248 
-263 NEEQKQVFQQVLEEE
+263 
-278 SDETSHVYLLQGVT
+278 GVT

-509 CENCSI
+509 CDNCSI
-515 KMSYYKGVNKYKC
+515 KMSYYKSTNKYKC
-528 NYCGKQIHY
+528 NYCGKQIYY

-676 NYDLFYEKEIN
+676 NYDLFYEKEIS
-687 SRKIFSYPPFS
+687 SRKVFSYPPFS

-712 LLEISKKF
+712 LLDISKKF

-744 RFRMNIFVKGSKK
+744 RFRMNIFAKGSKK

-765 LKRKLNEFNDAKV
+765 LKRKLNEFNDTKV

>member
-1 MFAQVIV
+1 MQYFDIYIDSMKGIYTYSDKNDEFEVGENVIV
-8 DVPVKQVN
+8 PFRNIKKSGFIIRKNLKESFEFKVLNISSKVKNSLKLSNKQIKLIEWMVD
-16 RPFEY
+16 Y
-21 RIPAIFEGKIEVG
+21 YLASYDSVIKAMIPKKIKISYSNIYVINLNKLNILSQYLDNG
-34 MRVVVP
+34 IIKYMISLTTISYNTAKTK
-40 FAGRSVQGFVVSI
+40 FKKSI
-53 RPTSDFEGELK
+53 VDNLINKNFLYKNDNNICINIEKFLELK
-64 EIERLM
+64 EEN
-70 DLEPVLSKEMIELGE
+70 KEIFE
-85 YMSNHLFAFLIHC
+85 YF
-98 YQTMLPAML
+98 YK
-107 KTTTRKLENP
+107 KTIIKKEKLE
-117 QEQEE
+117 EKFKKIDIRELEE
-122 IFQRIFNEQ
+122 REILKIEANINEK
-131 LEIEVT
+131 
-137 DEMPK
+137 K
-142 EVLSELL
+142 EYISDNTEKVFKNKSLL
-149 RLKQKGI
+149 NK
-156 VQTKTLVEDRKQ
+156 
-168 IKTEDWIVLS
+168 
-178 YLPEEYL
+178 
-185 EMMKQVPKNAAKQ
+185 KQ
-198 LRFLEGLSSLENT
+198 LAIKENIENSDKKYFLL
-211 EISKAEF
+211 K
-218 ITRFNVVQADVKKA
+218 
-232 LEKGWILL
+232 
-240 EKRAVDRD
+240 
-248 PYAGRKIVHSKPFEL
+248 
-263 NEEQKQVFQQVLEEE
+263 
-278 SDETSHVYLLQGVT
+278 GVT

-344 SLSDIERAK
+344 SLSDTERAK
-353 EWESIYTGEKKIVL
+353 EWESIYTGEKKIIL

-393 KQDSSPRYNAKY
+393 KQDSSPRYNTKY

-414 DAKLILG
+414 GAKLILG

-431 YAKTGIYELLSLED
+431 YAKTGIYELLSLDD
-445 RYGNAQMPDIQVV
+445 RYGNAEMPDIQVI

-509 CENCSI
+509 CDNCSI
-515 KMSYYKGVNKYKC
+515 KMSYYKSTNKYKC

-583 YFSKIYKDF
+583 YFSRIYKDF

-676 NYDLFYEKEIN
+676 NYDLFYEKEIS

-712 LLEISKKF
+712 LLDISKKF

-725 SENIELYGP
+725 SQDIELYGP

-765 LKRKLNEFNDAKV
+765 LKKKLNEFNDTKV

>member
-1 MFAQVIV
+1 MQYFDIYIDSMKGIYTYSDKNDEFEVGENVIV
-8 DVPVKQVN
+8 PFRNIKKSGFIIRKNLKESFEFKVLNISSKVKNSLKLSDEQIKLIEWMVDYYLASYDSVMKAMIPKKIKISYNNVYSINLNKLDILNKNLNNEIIKYIFSLTTISYSTAKTKFKKSVVDSLIEKNFLYKNENNIYVN
-16 RPFEY
+16 IEKFYKLKEENKEIFEY
-21 RIPAIFEGKIEVG
+21 FYKKTIIKKEKLEKKFKRNNIKELEEKEILKIEVN
-34 MRVVVP
+34 
-40 FAGRSVQGFVVSI
+40 I
-53 RPTSDFEGELK
+53 NKKKEYISDN
-64 EIERLM
+64 IEKVFKNKSL
-70 DLEPVLSKEMIELGE
+70 L
-85 YMSNHLFAFLIHC
+85 
-98 YQTMLPAML
+98 
-107 KTTTRKLENP
+107 
-117 QEQEE
+117 
-122 IFQRIFNEQ
+122 NE
-131 LEIEVT
+131 
-137 DEMPK
+137 
-142 EVLSELL
+142 
-149 RLKQKGI
+149 
-156 VQTKTLVEDRKQ
+156 
-168 IKTEDWIVLS
+168 
-178 YLPEEYL
+178 
-185 EMMKQVPKNAAKQ
+185 KQ
-198 LRFLEGLSSLENT
+198 LTIKENIEKSNKKYFLL
-211 EISKAEF
+211 K
-218 ITRFNVVQADVKKA
+218 
-232 LEKGWILL
+232 
-240 EKRAVDRD
+240 
-248 PYAGRKIVHSKPFEL
+248 
-263 NEEQKQVFQQVLEEE
+263 
-278 SDETSHVYLLQGVT
+278 GVT

-322 LTPQMVERFQSEFKN
+322 LTPQMVERFQTEFKN

-431 YAKTGIYELLSLED
+431 YAKNGIYELLNLEN
-445 RYGNAQMPDIQVV
+445 RYGNAVMPDIQIV
-458 DMKQEDDLFFS
+458 DMKQENDLFFS
-469 KALLEE
+469 KVLLEE

-509 CENCSI
+509 CDNCSI
-515 KMSYYKGVNKYKC
+515 KMSYYKSTNRYKC
-528 NYCGKQIHY
+528 NYCGKQVHY
-537 TGKCT
+537 TGKCS

-559 EEELKKYFDVPMIK
+559 EEELKKYFDIPMIK

-687 SRKIFSYPPFS
+687 SRKVFSYPPFS
-698 KILNIGFSSEDEAR
+698 KILNIGFSSEDEER
-712 LLEISKKF
+712 LLEVSKNF

-725 SENIELYGP
+725 SQDIELYGP

-744 RFRMNIFVKGSKK
+744 RYRMNIFAKGSKK
-757 KIDKFKLF
+757 KIDNFKRF
-765 LKRKLNEFNDAKV
+765 LKKKLNEFNDTKV
-778 RIVVDIDPINMM
+778 RIIVDIDPVNLM

>member
-1 MFAQVIV
+1 MQYFDIYIDSMKGIYTYSDKNDEFEIGENVIV
-8 DVPVKQVN
+8 PFRNIKKSGFIIRKNLKENFNFKVLNISSKVKNSLKLSNEQIKLIEWMTDYYLASYDSVIKAMIPKKIKISYNNIYIINLDRLNILNQYLDNEIINHVFSLVTISYNTVKSKFKKSVIDSLISKNFLYKNENNIYVN
-16 RPFEY
+16 IEKFYKLKEENKEVFEY
-21 RIPAIFEGKIEVG
+21 FYKKTIIKKEKLEEKFKKNDIKELEEKEILKIE
-34 MRVVVP
+34 
-40 FAGRSVQGFVVSI
+40 ASI
-53 RPTSDFEGELK
+53 SEKKDYSSDN
-64 EIERLM
+64 IEKVFKNKSL
-70 DLEPVLSKEMIELGE
+70 L
-85 YMSNHLFAFLIHC
+85 
-98 YQTMLPAML
+98 
-107 KTTTRKLENP
+107 
-117 QEQEE
+117 
-122 IFQRIFNEQ
+122 NE
-131 LEIEVT
+131 
-137 DEMPK
+137 
-142 EVLSELL
+142 
-149 RLKQKGI
+149 
-156 VQTKTLVEDRKQ
+156 
-168 IKTEDWIVLS
+168 
-178 YLPEEYL
+178 
-185 EMMKQVPKNAAKQ
+185 KQ
-198 LRFLEGLSSLENT
+198 LAIKENIEKSIKKYFLL
-211 EISKAEF
+211 K
-218 ITRFNVVQADVKKA
+218 
-232 LEKGWILL
+232 
-240 EKRAVDRD
+240 
-248 PYAGRKIVHSKPFEL
+248 
-263 NEEQKQVFQQVLEEE
+263 
-278 SDETSHVYLLQGVT
+278 GVT

-509 CENCSI
+509 CDNCSI
-515 KMSYYKGVNKYKC
+515 KMSYYKSTNKYKC
-528 NYCGKQIHY
+528 NYCGKQIYY

-559 EEELKKYFDVPMIK
+559 EEELKKYFDVPIIK

-583 YFSKIYKDF
+583 YFSRIYKDF

-687 SRKIFSYPPFS
+687 SRKVFSYPPFS

-712 LLEISKKF
+712 LLDISKKF

-725 SENIELYGP
+725 SQDIELYGP

-744 RFRMNIFVKGSKK
+744 RFRMNVFVKGSKK

-765 LKRKLNEFNDAKV
+765 LKKKLNEFNDTKV